1 MKASSEREWVLILN
15 VKFYIISYIFLIVF
29 VRILPPV
36 LRKKSGRNLQQ
47 SATEHIKQNALQK
60 GRGIMKNQ
68 NQVKVFVS
76 VFLALLSIQGTAMT
90 GAAAMESVPLAT
102 EQTEQV
108 EEAVTETM
116 PEESAPSDFLSISS
130 NDAIPDIIQGTPI
143 AINGVVKSDFSKI
156 TVLTVGVYNAAG
168 EQVIG
173 KTLSPN
179 QVEYDLQNLND
190 ALPFENLQAGTYQY
204 RVTASNATNQNYTVI
219 NQSFVVS
226 SDPTVQVGAT
236 EDAITIENGSKIPNI
251 TVGTSVSISGI
262 VRSASSNITTITV
275 GVYDSKHKMVTGK
288 NAYPTASVFNVK
300 KLDDFVDFSELPVG
314 TYTYE
319 ITVTNGTHANYTV
332 VNQKFIVSSSSTATD
347 DSIKITNSATIPNI
361 TVGKAVSIRG
371 TVTSAKSNITKITV
385 GVFDANNTLITG
397 NSASPNAKTY
407 NVANMDAAVKFGN
420 LKAGTYYYKVL
431 VTNAAHKDYEAV
443 NQKFTVSE
451 SGSSTTTD
459 QIKMTNGVTIPN
471 ITAGKSVS
479 IRGTV
484 TSATSNITK
493 LIVGIYREDG
503 TSVTGRTVVPNAK
516 SYDVSKIDP
525 YVKFGG
531 LSAGTYYYKV
541 LVTNAT
547 HTNYAVVNQKF
558 TVSGGSTTTTDTLSM
573 TGGVTIPNI
582 KVGNVVSIR
591 GTVTSASSNLKSV
604 TVGVYDSNNKLVTG
618 KTVAPNAKTYNVR
631 NLDAYVSFGNLKAGT
646 YYYKVIASNAANT
659 NVAVVNQKFTVS
671 DGSSTTTDKLSITGG
686 VTIPNI
692 KVGNVVSIR
701 GTVTSAS
708 SNLKSVTVG
717 VYDSNN
723 KLVTGKTATPNAKT
737 YNIRNLDAYVSFGD
751 LKAGT
756 YYYKVIASNA
766 ANTNVAIVNQ
776 KFTVSDG
783 SSTTT
788 DKLSITGGVTIPN
801 IKVGNVVSIRGTVTS
816 ASSNLKS
823 VTVGVYDSSNK
834 LVTGKTV
841 APNAKTYNV
850 RNLDAYVSFGDLKA
864 GTYYYKVIT
873 SNAANTNVAVV
884 NQKFTVSD
892 GSSTTTDTLSI
903 TGGVTIPNIKIGN
916 VVSIRGTVT
925 SASSNL
931 KSVTVGVYD
940 SNNKLVTGKTV
951 APNAK
956 TYNVRNLDAYVS
968 FGDLKAGTYY
978 YKVIASN
985 AANTNVA
992 VVNQKF
998 TVSDGSSTTTTDTL
1012 SITGGVTIPNIKVG
1026 NVVSIRGT
1034 VTSTSSNLKSVTV
1047 GVYDSNNKLVTGKT
1061 ATPNAKTYNIRNL
1074 DAYVDFGSL
1083 KAGTYYYKV
1092 FATNATTTNFP
1103 VVEQKFTVSANGGT
1117 TSNTDTL
1124 SITGGTTVPN
1134 IKVGNTVV
1142 VQGTIQSKTSNIT
1155 SLTVGV
1161 FDQNQK
1167 LVTGKTVHP
1176 NVRTYNVHNL
1186 DYYVNFGDLKAGT
1199 YYYKVIATNGAYTNQ
1214 AVVNQKFTVSDGSST
1229 TTDKLSMTGGV
1240 TIPNIKVGNVVSIR
1254 GTVTSAS
1261 SNLKSVTV
1269 GVYDSNNNLVTGKT
1283 VAPNA
1288 KTYNVRNLDAYV
1300 SFGDLQAGTYYYR
1313 VFATNAANTNVAVVN
1328 QKFTVSDGSSTTTDK
1343 LSMTGGVTIPNIK
1356 VGNVVS
1362 IRGTVTSASSNLKSV
1377 TAGVYDS
1384 NNKLVTGKTATPN
1397 AKTYNVSNL
1406 DAYVDFGSLKAG
1418 TYYYRVFATNATTT
1432 NFPVVEQKFTVSANG
1447 STTASDTLSISGGT
1461 SVPNITEGTSVV
1473 VKGTVSSASSNITSV
1488 TVGVYSAS
1496 GNLITG
1502 KTVKPNAKS
1511 YDLRKL
1517 DAYVNFNLL
1526 TPGSYLYRVTV
1537 SNGTKTQ
1544 QLVNQAFQVKAKSGS
1559 AQNKDKLTLSGGT
1572 TIPNIK
1578 VGKAVSIRGTVKSAT
1593 SNITSLTVGVFSS
1606 SGNLVTG
1613 KTVRPNAKSYDIH
1626 QVDAYV
1632 NFNLLSPD
1640 TYYYSVIATNGSY
1653 QNQIVSYQKFTVT
1666 K

>member
-1 MKASSEREWVLILN
+1 MKVSLEREWVLVLN
-15 VKFYIISYIFLIVF
+15 VKFYIISYIFLIIF
-29 VRILPPV
+29 ENILQPV

-47 SATEHIKQNALQK
+47 SATEHIEQNALQK

-68 NQVKVFVS
+68 NQIKVFVS

-90 GAAAMESVPLAT
+90 GAAAMVSTPDPT
-102 EQTEQV
+102 EQTK
-108 EEAVTETM
+108 EAVTEVL
-116 PEESAPSDFLSISS
+116 PEEYAPADFLSISG
-130 NDAIPDIIQGTPI
+130 NDAIPNIIQGTPL
-143 AINGVVKSDFSKI
+143 AINGTVKSDFSKI

-179 QVEYDLQNLND
+179 QVEFNLQSLND
-190 ALPFENLQAGTYQY
+190 DLPFETLQAGTYHY
-204 RVTASNATNQNYTVI
+204 RVTASNATHQDFTVI

-275 GVYDSKHKMVTGK
+275 GVYDSNHKMVTGK

-319 ITVTNGTHANYTV
+319 ITVTNGTHTNYTV
-332 VNQKFIVSSSSTATD
+332 VNQKFTVSSSSTATD
-347 DSIKITNSATIPNI
+347 DSIKITNNATIPNI
-361 TVGKAVSIRG
+361 MVGKAVSIRG

-385 GVFDANNTLITG
+385 GVFDANNTLVTG

-443 NQKFTVSE
+443 NQKFIVSE

-558 TVSGGSTTTTDTLSM
+558 TVSDDST
-573 TGGVTIPNI
+573 
-582 KVGNVVSIR
+582 
-591 GTVTSASSNLKSV
+591 
-604 TVGVYDSNNKLVTG
+604 
-618 KTVAPNAKTYNVR
+618 
-631 NLDAYVSFGNLKAGT
+631 
-646 YYYKVIASNAANT
+646 
-659 NVAVVNQKFTVS
+659 
-671 DGSSTTTDKLSITGG
+671 TTTDKLSITGG

-692 KVGNVVSIR
+692 KV
-701 GTVTSAS
+701 
-708 SNLKSVTVG
+708 
-717 VYDSNN
+717 
-723 KLVTGKTATPNAKT
+723 
-737 YNIRNLDAYVSFGD
+737 
-751 LKAGT
+751 
-756 YYYKVIASNA
+756 
-766 ANTNVAIVNQ
+766 
-776 KFTVSDG
+776 
-783 SSTTT
+783 
-788 DKLSITGGVTIPN
+788 
-801 IKVGNVVSIRGTVTS
+801 
-816 ASSNLKS
+816 
-823 VTVGVYDSSNK
+823 
-834 LVTGKTV
+834 
-841 APNAKTYNV
+841 
-850 RNLDAYVSFGDLKA
+850 
-864 GTYYYKVIT
+864 
-873 SNAANTNVAVV
+873 
-884 NQKFTVSD
+884 
-892 GSSTTTDTLSI
+892 
-903 TGGVTIPNIKIGN
+903 GN

-998 TVSDGSSTTTTDTL
+998 TVSDGST
-1012 SITGGVTIPNIKVG
+1012 
-1026 NVVSIRGT
+1026 
-1034 VTSTSSNLKSVTV
+1034 
-1047 GVYDSNNKLVTGKT
+1047 
-1061 ATPNAKTYNIRNL
+1061 
-1074 DAYVDFGSL
+1074 
-1083 KAGTYYYKV
+1083 
-1092 FATNATTTNFP
+1092 
-1103 VVEQKFTVSANGGT
+1103 
-1117 TSNTDTL
+1117 
-1124 SITGGTTVPN
+1124 
-1134 IKVGNTVV
+1134 
-1142 VQGTIQSKTSNIT
+1142 
-1155 SLTVGV
+1155 
-1161 FDQNQK
+1161 
-1167 LVTGKTVHP
+1167 
-1176 NVRTYNVHNL
+1176 
-1186 DYYVNFGDLKAGT
+1186 
-1199 YYYKVIATNGAYTNQ
+1199 
-1214 AVVNQKFTVSDGSST
+1214 T

-1269 GVYDSNNNLVTGKT
+1269 GVYDSNNKLVTGKT

-1300 SFGDLQAGTYYYR
+1300 SFGD
-1313 VFATNAANTNVAVVN
+1313 
-1328 QKFTVSDGSSTTTDK
+1328 
-1343 LSMTGGVTIPNIK
+1343 
-1356 VGNVVS
+1356 
-1362 IRGTVTSASSNLKSV
+1362 
-1377 TAGVYDS
+1377 
-1384 NNKLVTGKTATPN
+1384 
-1397 AKTYNVSNL
+1397 
-1406 DAYVDFGSLKAG
+1406 LKAG

-1432 NFPVVEQKFTVSANG
+1432 NFPVVEQKFTVSSNE

-1502 KTVKPNAKS
+1502 KTAKPNAKS

-1544 QLVNQAFQVKAKSGS
+1544 QLVNQAFQVKAKGGS
-1559 AQNKDKLTLSGGT
+1559 SQSQDRLTLSGGR

-1593 SNITSLTVGVFSS
+1593 SNITSLTVGVFTA
-1606 SGNLVTG
+1606 SGNFVTG
-1613 KTVRPNAKSYDIH
+1613 KTVKPNAKSYD
-1626 QVDAYV
+1626 VSRLDNYV
-1632 NFNLLSPD
+1632 NFNILSAD
-1640 TYYYSVIATNGSY
+1640 TYYYGIIATNGSY
-1653 QNQIVSYQKFTVT
+1653 QNQIISYQKFKVT
-1666 K
+1666 E

>member
-1 MKASSEREWVLILN
+1 MKVSSEREWVLVLN
-15 VKFYIISYIFLIVF
+15 VKFYIISYIFLIIF
-29 VRILPPV
+29 ENILPPV

-47 SATEHIKQNALQK
+47 SATEHIEQNALQK

-68 NQVKVFVS
+68 NQIKVFVS

-90 GAAAMESVPLAT
+90 GAAAMVSTPDPT
-102 EQTEQV
+102 EQTK
-108 EEAVTETM
+108 EAVTEVL
-116 PEESAPSDFLSISS
+116 PEEYAPADFLSISG
-130 NDAIPDIIQGTPI
+130 NDAIPNIIQGTPL
-143 AINGVVKSDFSKI
+143 AINGTVKSDFSKI

-179 QVEYDLQNLND
+179 QVEFNLQSLND
-190 ALPFENLQAGTYQY
+190 DLPFETLQAGTYHY
-204 RVTASNATNQNYTVI
+204 RVTASNATHQDFTVI

-275 GVYDSKHKMVTGK
+275 GVYDSNHKMVTGK

-319 ITVTNGTHANYTV
+319 ITVTNGTHTNYTV
-332 VNQKFIVSSSSTATD
+332 VNQKFTVSSSSTATD
-347 DSIKITNSATIPNI
+347 DSIKITNNATIPNI
-361 TVGKAVSIRG
+361 MVGKAVSIRG

-385 GVFDANNTLITG
+385 GVFDANNTLVTG

-443 NQKFTVSE
+443 NQKFIVSE

-558 TVSGGSTTTTDTLSM
+558 TVSDDST
-573 TGGVTIPNI
+573 
-582 KVGNVVSIR
+582 
-591 GTVTSASSNLKSV
+591 
-604 TVGVYDSNNKLVTG
+604 
-618 KTVAPNAKTYNVR
+618 
-631 NLDAYVSFGNLKAGT
+631 
-646 YYYKVIASNAANT
+646 
-659 NVAVVNQKFTVS
+659 
-671 DGSSTTTDKLSITGG
+671 TTTDKLSITGG

-737 YNIRNLDAYVSFGD
+737 YN
-751 LKAGT
+751 
-756 YYYKVIASNA
+756 
-766 ANTNVAIVNQ
+766 
-776 KFTVSDG
+776 
-783 SSTTT
+783 
-788 DKLSITGGVTIPN
+788 
-801 IKVGNVVSIRGTVTS
+801 
-816 ASSNLKS
+816 
-823 VTVGVYDSSNK
+823 
-834 LVTGKTV
+834 
-841 APNAKTYNV
+841 
-850 RNLDAYVSFGDLKA
+850 
-864 GTYYYKVIT
+864 
-873 SNAANTNVAVV
+873 
-884 NQKFTVSD
+884 
-892 GSSTTTDTLSI
+892 
-903 TGGVTIPNIKIGN
+903 
-916 VVSIRGTVT
+916 
-925 SASSNL
+925 
-931 KSVTVGVYD
+931 
-940 SNNKLVTGKTV
+940 
-951 APNAK
+951 
-956 TYNVRNLDAYVS
+956 VRNLDAYVS

-998 TVSDGSSTTTTDTL
+998 TVSDGSTTT
-1012 SITGGVTIPNIKVG
+1012 
-1026 NVVSIRGT
+1026 
-1034 VTSTSSNLKSVTV
+1034 
-1047 GVYDSNNKLVTGKT
+1047 
-1061 ATPNAKTYNIRNL
+1061 A
-1074 DAYVDFGSL
+1074 
-1083 KAGTYYYKV
+1083 
-1092 FATNATTTNFP
+1092 
-1103 VVEQKFTVSANGGT
+1103 
-1117 TSNTDTL
+1117 
-1124 SITGGTTVPN
+1124 
-1134 IKVGNTVV
+1134 
-1142 VQGTIQSKTSNIT
+1142 
-1155 SLTVGV
+1155 
-1161 FDQNQK
+1161 
-1167 LVTGKTVHP
+1167 
-1176 NVRTYNVHNL
+1176 
-1186 DYYVNFGDLKAGT
+1186 
-1199 YYYKVIATNGAYTNQ
+1199 
-1214 AVVNQKFTVSDGSST
+1214 
-1229 TTDKLSMTGGV
+1229 DKLSITGGV

-1269 GVYDSNNNLVTGKT
+1269 GVYDSNNKLVTGKT
-1283 VAPNA
+1283 ATPNA

-1300 SFGDLQAGTYYYR
+1300 SFGD
-1313 VFATNAANTNVAVVN
+1313 
-1328 QKFTVSDGSSTTTDK
+1328 
-1343 LSMTGGVTIPNIK
+1343 
-1356 VGNVVS
+1356 
-1362 IRGTVTSASSNLKSV
+1362 
-1377 TAGVYDS
+1377 
-1384 NNKLVTGKTATPN
+1384 
-1397 AKTYNVSNL
+1397 
-1406 DAYVDFGSLKAG
+1406 LKAG

-1502 KTVKPNAKS
+1502 KTAKPNAKS

-1559 AQNKDKLTLSGGT
+1559 AQSKDKLTLSGGT

-1578 VGKAVSIRGTVKSAT
+1578 VGKAVSIRGTVKSGT
-1593 SNITSLTVGVFSS
+1593 SNITSLTVGVFTS

-1640 TYYYSVIATNGSY
+1640 TYYYGVIATNGSY
-1653 QNQIVSYQKFTVT
+1653 QNQIVSYQKFKVT
-1666 K
+1666 E

>member
-1 MKASSEREWVLILN
+1 
-15 VKFYIISYIFLIVF
+15 
-29 VRILPPV
+29 
-36 LRKKSGRNLQQ
+36 
-47 SATEHIKQNALQK
+47 
-60 GRGIMKNQ
+60 MKNQ
-68 NQVKVFVS
+68 NQIKVFVS

-90 GAAAMESVPLAT
+90 GAAAMVSTPDPT
-102 EQTEQV
+102 EQTK
-108 EEAVTETM
+108 EAVTEVL
-116 PEESAPSDFLSISS
+116 PEEYAPADFLSISG
-130 NDAIPDIIQGTPI
+130 NDAIPNIIQGTPL
-143 AINGVVKSDFSKI
+143 AINGTVKSDFSKI
-156 TVLTVGVYNAAG
+156 TVLTAGVYDATG
-168 EQVIG
+168 KQVLG

-179 QVEYDLQNLND
+179 QVEFNLQSLND
-190 ALPFENLQAGTYQY
+190 DLPFETLQAGTYHY
-204 RVTASNATNQNYTVI
+204 RVTASNATHQDFTVI

-275 GVYDSKHKMVTGK
+275 GVYDSNHKMVTGK

-319 ITVTNGTHANYTV
+319 ITVTNGTHTNYTV
-332 VNQKFIVSSSSTATD
+332 VNQKFTVSSSSTATD
-347 DSIKITNSATIPNI
+347 DSIKITNNATIPNI
-361 TVGKAVSIRG
+361 MVGKAVSIRG

-385 GVFDANNTLITG
+385 GVFDANNTLVTG

-443 NQKFTVSE
+443 NQKFIVSE

-558 TVSGGSTTTTDTLSM
+558 TVSDGST
-573 TGGVTIPNI
+573 
-582 KVGNVVSIR
+582 
-591 GTVTSASSNLKSV
+591 
-604 TVGVYDSNNKLVTG
+604 
-618 KTVAPNAKTYNVR
+618 
-631 NLDAYVSFGNLKAGT
+631 
-646 YYYKVIASNAANT
+646 
-659 NVAVVNQKFTVS
+659 
-671 DGSSTTTDKLSITGG
+671 TTTDKLSITGG

-692 KVGNVVSIR
+692 KV
-701 GTVTSAS
+701 
-708 SNLKSVTVG
+708 
-717 VYDSNN
+717 
-723 KLVTGKTATPNAKT
+723 
-737 YNIRNLDAYVSFGD
+737 
-751 LKAGT
+751 
-756 YYYKVIASNA
+756 
-766 ANTNVAIVNQ
+766 
-776 KFTVSDG
+776 
-783 SSTTT
+783 
-788 DKLSITGGVTIPN
+788 
-801 IKVGNVVSIRGTVTS
+801 
-816 ASSNLKS
+816 
-823 VTVGVYDSSNK
+823 
-834 LVTGKTV
+834 
-841 APNAKTYNV
+841 
-850 RNLDAYVSFGDLKA
+850 
-864 GTYYYKVIT
+864 
-873 SNAANTNVAVV
+873 
-884 NQKFTVSD
+884 
-892 GSSTTTDTLSI
+892 
-903 TGGVTIPNIKIGN
+903 GN

-998 TVSDGSSTTTTDTL
+998 TVSDGST
-1012 SITGGVTIPNIKVG
+1012 
-1026 NVVSIRGT
+1026 
-1034 VTSTSSNLKSVTV
+1034 
-1047 GVYDSNNKLVTGKT
+1047 
-1061 ATPNAKTYNIRNL
+1061 
-1074 DAYVDFGSL
+1074 
-1083 KAGTYYYKV
+1083 
-1092 FATNATTTNFP
+1092 
-1103 VVEQKFTVSANGGT
+1103 
-1117 TSNTDTL
+1117 
-1124 SITGGTTVPN
+1124 
-1134 IKVGNTVV
+1134 
-1142 VQGTIQSKTSNIT
+1142 
-1155 SLTVGV
+1155 
-1161 FDQNQK
+1161 
-1167 LVTGKTVHP
+1167 
-1176 NVRTYNVHNL
+1176 
-1186 DYYVNFGDLKAGT
+1186 
-1199 YYYKVIATNGAYTNQ
+1199 
-1214 AVVNQKFTVSDGSST
+1214 T
-1229 TTDKLSMTGGV
+1229 TTDKLSITGGV

-1269 GVYDSNNNLVTGKT
+1269 GVYDSNNKLVTGKT
-1283 VAPNA
+1283 ATPNA

-1300 SFGDLQAGTYYYR
+1300 SFGD
-1313 VFATNAANTNVAVVN
+1313 
-1328 QKFTVSDGSSTTTDK
+1328 
-1343 LSMTGGVTIPNIK
+1343 
-1356 VGNVVS
+1356 
-1362 IRGTVTSASSNLKSV
+1362 
-1377 TAGVYDS
+1377 
-1384 NNKLVTGKTATPN
+1384 
-1397 AKTYNVSNL
+1397 
-1406 DAYVDFGSLKAG
+1406 LKAG

-1502 KTVKPNAKS
+1502 KTAKPNAKS

-1559 AQNKDKLTLSGGT
+1559 AQSKDKLTLSGGT

-1578 VGKAVSIRGTVKSAT
+1578 VGKAVSIRGTVKSGT
-1593 SNITSLTVGVFSS
+1593 SNITSLTVGVFTS

-1640 TYYYSVIATNGSY
+1640 TYYYGVVATNSSY

>member
-1 MKASSEREWVLILN
+1 
-15 VKFYIISYIFLIVF
+15 
-29 VRILPPV
+29 
-36 LRKKSGRNLQQ
+36 
-47 SATEHIKQNALQK
+47 
-60 GRGIMKNQ
+60 MKNQ
-68 NQVKVFVS
+68 NQIKVFVS

-90 GAAAMESVPLAT
+90 GAAAMVSTPDPT
-102 EQTEQV
+102 EQTK
-108 EEAVTETM
+108 EAVTEVL
-116 PEESAPSDFLSISS
+116 PEEYASADFLSISG
-130 NDAIPDIIQGTPI
+130 NDAIPNIIQGTPL
-143 AINGVVKSDFSKI
+143 AINGTVKSDFSKI

-204 RVTASNATNQNYTVI
+204 RVTASNATNQNYIVI
-219 NQSFVVS
+219 NQSFVIS
-226 SDPTVQVGAT
+226 SDPTVQVEAT

-275 GVYDSKHKMVTGK
+275 GVYDSNHKMVTGK

-319 ITVTNGTHANYTV
+319 IIVTNGTHMNYTV
-332 VNQKFIVSSSSTATD
+332 VNQKFTVSSSSTATD
-347 DSIKITNSATIPNI
+347 DSIKITNNATIPNI
-361 TVGKAVSIRG
+361 MVGKAVSIRG

-385 GVFDANNTLITG
+385 GVFDANNTLVTG

-431 VTNAAHKDYEAV
+431 VTNAAHKNYEAV
-443 NQKFTVSE
+443 NQKFIVSE

-558 TVSGGSTTTTDTLSM
+558 TVSDGSTTTTDKLSM

-582 KVGNVVSIR
+582 KV
-591 GTVTSASSNLKSV
+591 
-604 TVGVYDSNNKLVTG
+604 
-618 KTVAPNAKTYNVR
+618 
-631 NLDAYVSFGNLKAGT
+631 
-646 YYYKVIASNAANT
+646 
-659 NVAVVNQKFTVS
+659 
-671 DGSSTTTDKLSITGG
+671 
-686 VTIPNI
+686 
-692 KVGNVVSIR
+692 
-701 GTVTSAS
+701 
-708 SNLKSVTVG
+708 
-717 VYDSNN
+717 
-723 KLVTGKTATPNAKT
+723 
-737 YNIRNLDAYVSFGD
+737 
-751 LKAGT
+751 
-756 YYYKVIASNA
+756 
-766 ANTNVAIVNQ
+766 
-776 KFTVSDG
+776 
-783 SSTTT
+783 
-788 DKLSITGGVTIPN
+788 
-801 IKVGNVVSIRGTVTS
+801 
-816 ASSNLKS
+816 
-823 VTVGVYDSSNK
+823 
-834 LVTGKTV
+834 
-841 APNAKTYNV
+841 
-850 RNLDAYVSFGDLKA
+850 
-864 GTYYYKVIT
+864 
-873 SNAANTNVAVV
+873 
-884 NQKFTVSD
+884 
-892 GSSTTTDTLSI
+892 
-903 TGGVTIPNIKIGN
+903 GN

-998 TVSDGSSTTTTDTL
+998 TVSDGST
-1012 SITGGVTIPNIKVG
+1012 
-1026 NVVSIRGT
+1026 
-1034 VTSTSSNLKSVTV
+1034 
-1047 GVYDSNNKLVTGKT
+1047 
-1061 ATPNAKTYNIRNL
+1061 
-1074 DAYVDFGSL
+1074 
-1083 KAGTYYYKV
+1083 
-1092 FATNATTTNFP
+1092 
-1103 VVEQKFTVSANGGT
+1103 
-1117 TSNTDTL
+1117 
-1124 SITGGTTVPN
+1124 
-1134 IKVGNTVV
+1134 
-1142 VQGTIQSKTSNIT
+1142 
-1155 SLTVGV
+1155 
-1161 FDQNQK
+1161 
-1167 LVTGKTVHP
+1167 
-1176 NVRTYNVHNL
+1176 
-1186 DYYVNFGDLKAGT
+1186 
-1199 YYYKVIATNGAYTNQ
+1199 
-1214 AVVNQKFTVSDGSST
+1214 T

-1269 GVYDSNNNLVTGKT
+1269 GVYDSNNKLVTGKT
-1283 VAPNA
+1283 ATPNA

-1300 SFGDLQAGTYYYR
+1300 SFGD
-1313 VFATNAANTNVAVVN
+1313 
-1328 QKFTVSDGSSTTTDK
+1328 
-1343 LSMTGGVTIPNIK
+1343 
-1356 VGNVVS
+1356 
-1362 IRGTVTSASSNLKSV
+1362 
-1377 TAGVYDS
+1377 
-1384 NNKLVTGKTATPN
+1384 
-1397 AKTYNVSNL
+1397 
-1406 DAYVDFGSLKAG
+1406 LKAG

-1447 STTASDTLSISGGT
+1447 SATASDTLSISGGT

-1502 KTVKPNAKS
+1502 KTAKPNAKS

-1559 AQNKDKLTLSGGT
+1559 AQSKDKLTLSGGT

-1578 VGKAVSIRGTVKSAT
+1578 VGKAVSIRGTVKSGT
-1593 SNITSLTVGVFSS
+1593 SNITSLTVGVFTS

-1640 TYYYSVIATNGSY
+1640 TYYYGVVATNSSY

>member
-1 MKASSEREWVLILN
+1 
-15 VKFYIISYIFLIVF
+15 
-29 VRILPPV
+29 
-36 LRKKSGRNLQQ
+36 
-47 SATEHIKQNALQK
+47 
-60 GRGIMKNQ
+60 MKNQ

-102 EQTEQV
+102 EQTEQM

-116 PEESAPSDFLSISS
+116 PEESLSSDALSISS

-143 AINGVVKSDFSKI
+143 AINGVVKSNFSKI

-204 RVTASNATNQNYTVI
+204 RVTASNATNQNYIVI

-275 GVYDSKHKMVTGK
+275 GVYDSNHKMVTGK

-319 ITVTNGTHANYTV
+319 ITVTNGTHTNYTV
-332 VNQKFIVSSSSTATD
+332 VNQKFTVSSSSTATD
-347 DSIKITNSATIPNI
+347 DSIKITNNATIPNI
-361 TVGKAVSIRG
+361 MVGKAVSIRG

-385 GVFDANNTLITG
+385 GVFDTNNTLVTG

-503 TSVTGRTVVPNAK
+503 TSITGRTVVPNAK

-558 TVSGGSTTTTDTLSM
+558 TVSDGSSTTTDKLSM

-582 KVGNVVSIR
+582 KV
-591 GTVTSASSNLKSV
+591 
-604 TVGVYDSNNKLVTG
+604 
-618 KTVAPNAKTYNVR
+618 
-631 NLDAYVSFGNLKAGT
+631 
-646 YYYKVIASNAANT
+646 
-659 NVAVVNQKFTVS
+659 
-671 DGSSTTTDKLSITGG
+671 
-686 VTIPNI
+686 
-692 KVGNVVSIR
+692 
-701 GTVTSAS
+701 
-708 SNLKSVTVG
+708 
-717 VYDSNN
+717 
-723 KLVTGKTATPNAKT
+723 
-737 YNIRNLDAYVSFGD
+737 
-751 LKAGT
+751 
-756 YYYKVIASNA
+756 
-766 ANTNVAIVNQ
+766 
-776 KFTVSDG
+776 
-783 SSTTT
+783 
-788 DKLSITGGVTIPN
+788 
-801 IKVGNVVSIRGTVTS
+801 
-816 ASSNLKS
+816 
-823 VTVGVYDSSNK
+823 
-834 LVTGKTV
+834 
-841 APNAKTYNV
+841 
-850 RNLDAYVSFGDLKA
+850 
-864 GTYYYKVIT
+864 
-873 SNAANTNVAVV
+873 
-884 NQKFTVSD
+884 
-892 GSSTTTDTLSI
+892 
-903 TGGVTIPNIKIGN
+903 GN

-998 TVSDGSSTTTTDTL
+998 TVSDGST
-1012 SITGGVTIPNIKVG
+1012 
-1026 NVVSIRGT
+1026 
-1034 VTSTSSNLKSVTV
+1034 
-1047 GVYDSNNKLVTGKT
+1047 
-1061 ATPNAKTYNIRNL
+1061 
-1074 DAYVDFGSL
+1074 
-1083 KAGTYYYKV
+1083 
-1092 FATNATTTNFP
+1092 
-1103 VVEQKFTVSANGGT
+1103 
-1117 TSNTDTL
+1117 
-1124 SITGGTTVPN
+1124 
-1134 IKVGNTVV
+1134 
-1142 VQGTIQSKTSNIT
+1142 
-1155 SLTVGV
+1155 
-1161 FDQNQK
+1161 
-1167 LVTGKTVHP
+1167 
-1176 NVRTYNVHNL
+1176 
-1186 DYYVNFGDLKAGT
+1186 
-1199 YYYKVIATNGAYTNQ
+1199 
-1214 AVVNQKFTVSDGSST
+1214 T

-1269 GVYDSNNNLVTGKT
+1269 GVYDSNNKLVTGKT
-1283 VAPNA
+1283 ATPNA

-1300 SFGDLQAGTYYYR
+1300 SFGD
-1313 VFATNAANTNVAVVN
+1313 
-1328 QKFTVSDGSSTTTDK
+1328 
-1343 LSMTGGVTIPNIK
+1343 
-1356 VGNVVS
+1356 
-1362 IRGTVTSASSNLKSV
+1362 
-1377 TAGVYDS
+1377 
-1384 NNKLVTGKTATPN
+1384 
-1397 AKTYNVSNL
+1397 
-1406 DAYVDFGSLKAG
+1406 LKAG

-1502 KTVKPNAKS
+1502 KTAKPNAKS

-1559 AQNKDKLTLSGGT
+1559 AQSKDKLTLSGGA

-1578 VGKAVSIRGTVKSAT
+1578 VGKAVSIRGTVKSGT

-1640 TYYYSVIATNGSY
+1640 TYYYGVIATNSSY

>member
-1 MKASSEREWVLILN
+1 
-15 VKFYIISYIFLIVF
+15 
-29 VRILPPV
+29 
-36 LRKKSGRNLQQ
+36 
-47 SATEHIKQNALQK
+47 
-60 GRGIMKNQ
+60 MKNQ
-68 NQVKVFVS
+68 NQIKVFVS

-90 GAAAMESVPLAT
+90 GAAAMVSTPDPT
-102 EQTEQV
+102 EQTK
-108 EEAVTETM
+108 EAVTEVL
-116 PEESAPSDFLSISS
+116 PEEYAPADFLSISG
-130 NDAIPDIIQGTPI
+130 NDAIPNIIQGTPL
-143 AINGVVKSDFSKI
+143 AINGTVKSDFSKI

-204 RVTASNATNQNYTVI
+204 RVTASNATNQNYIVI
-219 NQSFVVS
+219 NQSFVIS
-226 SDPTVQVGAT
+226 SDPTVQVEAT
-236 EDAITIENGSKIPNI
+236 EDAIAIENGSKIPNI

-275 GVYDSKHKMVTGK
+275 GVYDSNHKMVTGK

-319 ITVTNGTHANYTV
+319 IIVTNGTHMNYTV
-332 VNQKFIVSSSSTATD
+332 VNQKFTVSSSSTATD
-347 DSIKITNSATIPNI
+347 DSIKITNNATIPNI
-361 TVGKAVSIRG
+361 MVGKAVSIRG

-385 GVFDANNTLITG
+385 GVFDANNTLVTG

-443 NQKFTVSE
+443 NQKFIVSE

-503 TSVTGRTVVPNAK
+503 TSVTGRTIVPNAK

-558 TVSGGSTTTTDTLSM
+558 TVSDGSTTTTDKLSI

-618 KTVAPNAKTYNVR
+618 RTVAPNAKTYNVR
-631 NLDAYVSFGNLKAGT
+631 NLDAYVSFGDLKAGT

-671 DGSSTTTDKLSITGG
+671 DGSTTTTDKLSMTGG

-737 YNIRNLDAYVSFGD
+737 YN
-751 LKAGT
+751 
-756 YYYKVIASNA
+756 
-766 ANTNVAIVNQ
+766 
-776 KFTVSDG
+776 
-783 SSTTT
+783 
-788 DKLSITGGVTIPN
+788 
-801 IKVGNVVSIRGTVTS
+801 
-816 ASSNLKS
+816 
-823 VTVGVYDSSNK
+823 
-834 LVTGKTV
+834 
-841 APNAKTYNV
+841 V
-850 RNLDAYVSFGDLKA
+850 RNLDAYVSFGD
-864 GTYYYKVIT
+864 
-873 SNAANTNVAVV
+873 
-884 NQKFTVSD
+884 
-892 GSSTTTDTLSI
+892 
-903 TGGVTIPNIKIGN
+903 
-916 VVSIRGTVT
+916 
-925 SASSNL
+925 
-931 KSVTVGVYD
+931 
-940 SNNKLVTGKTV
+940 
-951 APNAK
+951 
-956 TYNVRNLDAYVS
+956 
-968 FGDLKAGTYY
+968 
-978 YKVIASN
+978 
-985 AANTNVA
+985 
-992 VVNQKF
+992 
-998 TVSDGSSTTTTDTL
+998 
-1012 SITGGVTIPNIKVG
+1012 
-1026 NVVSIRGT
+1026 
-1034 VTSTSSNLKSVTV
+1034 
-1047 GVYDSNNKLVTGKT
+1047 
-1061 ATPNAKTYNIRNL
+1061 
-1074 DAYVDFGSL
+1074 
-1083 KAGTYYYKV
+1083 
-1092 FATNATTTNFP
+1092 
-1103 VVEQKFTVSANGGT
+1103 
-1117 TSNTDTL
+1117 
-1124 SITGGTTVPN
+1124 
-1134 IKVGNTVV
+1134 
-1142 VQGTIQSKTSNIT
+1142 
-1155 SLTVGV
+1155 
-1161 FDQNQK
+1161 
-1167 LVTGKTVHP
+1167 
-1176 NVRTYNVHNL
+1176 
-1186 DYYVNFGDLKAGT
+1186 
-1199 YYYKVIATNGAYTNQ
+1199 
-1214 AVVNQKFTVSDGSST
+1214 
-1229 TTDKLSMTGGV
+1229 
-1240 TIPNIKVGNVVSIR
+1240 
-1254 GTVTSAS
+1254 
-1261 SNLKSVTV
+1261 
-1269 GVYDSNNNLVTGKT
+1269 
-1283 VAPNA
+1283 
-1288 KTYNVRNLDAYV
+1288 
-1300 SFGDLQAGTYYYR
+1300 
-1313 VFATNAANTNVAVVN
+1313 
-1328 QKFTVSDGSSTTTDK
+1328 
-1343 LSMTGGVTIPNIK
+1343 
-1356 VGNVVS
+1356 
-1362 IRGTVTSASSNLKSV
+1362 
-1377 TAGVYDS
+1377 
-1384 NNKLVTGKTATPN
+1384 
-1397 AKTYNVSNL
+1397 
-1406 DAYVDFGSLKAG
+1406 LKAG

-1502 KTVKPNAKS
+1502 KTAKPNAKS

-1559 AQNKDKLTLSGGT
+1559 AQSKDKLTLSGGT

-1593 SNITSLTVGVFSS
+1593 SNITSLTVGVFTS

-1640 TYYYSVIATNGSY
+1640 TYYYGVVATNSSY

>member
-1 MKASSEREWVLILN
+1 
-15 VKFYIISYIFLIVF
+15 
-29 VRILPPV
+29 
-36 LRKKSGRNLQQ
+36 
-47 SATEHIKQNALQK
+47 
-60 GRGIMKNQ
+60 MKNQ
-68 NQVKVFVS
+68 NQIKVFVS

-90 GAAAMESVPLAT
+90 GAAAMVSTPDPT
-102 EQTEQV
+102 EQTK
-108 EEAVTETM
+108 EAVTEVL
-116 PEESAPSDFLSISS
+116 PEEYASADFLSISG
-130 NDAIPDIIQGTPI
+130 NDAIPNIIQGTPL
-143 AINGVVKSDFSKI
+143 AINGTVKSDFSKI

-204 RVTASNATNQNYTVI
+204 RVTASNATNQNYIVI
-219 NQSFVVS
+219 NQSFVIS
-226 SDPTVQVGAT
+226 SDPTVQVEAT

-275 GVYDSKHKMVTGK
+275 GVYDSNHKMVTGK

-319 ITVTNGTHANYTV
+319 ITVTNGTHTNYTV
-332 VNQKFIVSSSSTATD
+332 VNQKFTVSSSSTATD
-347 DSIKITNSATIPNI
+347 DSIKITNNATIPNI
-361 TVGKAVSIRG
+361 MVGKAVSIRG

-385 GVFDANNTLITG
+385 GVFDANNTLVTG

-443 NQKFTVSE
+443 NQKFIVSE

-503 TSVTGRTVVPNAK
+503 TSVTGRTIVPNAK

-558 TVSGGSTTTTDTLSM
+558 TVSDGSTTTTDKLSM

-582 KVGNVVSIR
+582 KV
-591 GTVTSASSNLKSV
+591 
-604 TVGVYDSNNKLVTG
+604 
-618 KTVAPNAKTYNVR
+618 
-631 NLDAYVSFGNLKAGT
+631 
-646 YYYKVIASNAANT
+646 
-659 NVAVVNQKFTVS
+659 
-671 DGSSTTTDKLSITGG
+671 
-686 VTIPNI
+686 
-692 KVGNVVSIR
+692 
-701 GTVTSAS
+701 
-708 SNLKSVTVG
+708 
-717 VYDSNN
+717 
-723 KLVTGKTATPNAKT
+723 
-737 YNIRNLDAYVSFGD
+737 
-751 LKAGT
+751 
-756 YYYKVIASNA
+756 
-766 ANTNVAIVNQ
+766 
-776 KFTVSDG
+776 
-783 SSTTT
+783 
-788 DKLSITGGVTIPN
+788 
-801 IKVGNVVSIRGTVTS
+801 
-816 ASSNLKS
+816 
-823 VTVGVYDSSNK
+823 
-834 LVTGKTV
+834 
-841 APNAKTYNV
+841 
-850 RNLDAYVSFGDLKA
+850 
-864 GTYYYKVIT
+864 
-873 SNAANTNVAVV
+873 
-884 NQKFTVSD
+884 
-892 GSSTTTDTLSI
+892 
-903 TGGVTIPNIKIGN
+903 GN

-998 TVSDGSSTTTTDTL
+998 TVSDGST
-1012 SITGGVTIPNIKVG
+1012 
-1026 NVVSIRGT
+1026 
-1034 VTSTSSNLKSVTV
+1034 
-1047 GVYDSNNKLVTGKT
+1047 
-1061 ATPNAKTYNIRNL
+1061 
-1074 DAYVDFGSL
+1074 
-1083 KAGTYYYKV
+1083 
-1092 FATNATTTNFP
+1092 
-1103 VVEQKFTVSANGGT
+1103 
-1117 TSNTDTL
+1117 
-1124 SITGGTTVPN
+1124 
-1134 IKVGNTVV
+1134 
-1142 VQGTIQSKTSNIT
+1142 
-1155 SLTVGV
+1155 
-1161 FDQNQK
+1161 
-1167 LVTGKTVHP
+1167 
-1176 NVRTYNVHNL
+1176 
-1186 DYYVNFGDLKAGT
+1186 
-1199 YYYKVIATNGAYTNQ
+1199 
-1214 AVVNQKFTVSDGSST
+1214 T

-1269 GVYDSNNNLVTGKT
+1269 GVYDSNNKLVTGKT
-1283 VAPNA
+1283 ATPNA

-1300 SFGDLQAGTYYYR
+1300 SFGD
-1313 VFATNAANTNVAVVN
+1313 
-1328 QKFTVSDGSSTTTDK
+1328 
-1343 LSMTGGVTIPNIK
+1343 
-1356 VGNVVS
+1356 
-1362 IRGTVTSASSNLKSV
+1362 
-1377 TAGVYDS
+1377 
-1384 NNKLVTGKTATPN
+1384 
-1397 AKTYNVSNL
+1397 
-1406 DAYVDFGSLKAG
+1406 LKAG

-1502 KTVKPNAKS
+1502 KTAKPNAKS

-1559 AQNKDKLTLSGGT
+1559 AQSKDKLTLSGGT

-1578 VGKAVSIRGTVKSAT
+1578 VGKAVSIRGTVKSGT
-1593 SNITSLTVGVFSS
+1593 SNITSLTVGVFTS

-1640 TYYYSVIATNGSY
+1640 TYYYGVVATNSSY

>member
-1 MKASSEREWVLILN
+1 
-15 VKFYIISYIFLIVF
+15 
-29 VRILPPV
+29 
-36 LRKKSGRNLQQ
+36 
-47 SATEHIKQNALQK
+47 
-60 GRGIMKNQ
+60 MKNQ
-68 NQVKVFVS
+68 NQIKVFVS

-90 GAAAMESVPLAT
+90 GAAAMVSTPDPT
-102 EQTEQV
+102 EQTK
-108 EEAVTETM
+108 EAVTEVL
-116 PEESAPSDFLSISS
+116 PEEYAPADFLSISG
-130 NDAIPDIIQGTPI
+130 NDAIPNIIQGTPL
-143 AINGVVKSDFSKI
+143 AINGTVKSDFSKI

-204 RVTASNATNQNYTVI
+204 RVTASNATNQNYIVI
-219 NQSFVVS
+219 NQSFVVF

-275 GVYDSKHKMVTGK
+275 GVYDSNHKMVTGK

-319 ITVTNGTHANYTV
+319 ITVTNGTHTNYTV
-332 VNQKFIVSSSSTATD
+332 VNQKFTVSSSSSTATD
-347 DSIKITNSATIPNI
+347 DSIKITNNATIPNI
-361 TVGKAVSIRG
+361 MVGKAVSIRG

-385 GVFDANNTLITG
+385 GVFDANNTLVTG

-443 NQKFTVSE
+443 NQKFIVSE

-558 TVSGGSTTTTDTLSM
+558 TVSDGST
-573 TGGVTIPNI
+573 
-582 KVGNVVSIR
+582 
-591 GTVTSASSNLKSV
+591 
-604 TVGVYDSNNKLVTG
+604 
-618 KTVAPNAKTYNVR
+618 
-631 NLDAYVSFGNLKAGT
+631 
-646 YYYKVIASNAANT
+646 
-659 NVAVVNQKFTVS
+659 
-671 DGSSTTTDKLSITGG
+671 TTTDKLSITGG

-692 KVGNVVSIR
+692 KV
-701 GTVTSAS
+701 
-708 SNLKSVTVG
+708 
-717 VYDSNN
+717 
-723 KLVTGKTATPNAKT
+723 
-737 YNIRNLDAYVSFGD
+737 
-751 LKAGT
+751 
-756 YYYKVIASNA
+756 
-766 ANTNVAIVNQ
+766 
-776 KFTVSDG
+776 
-783 SSTTT
+783 
-788 DKLSITGGVTIPN
+788 
-801 IKVGNVVSIRGTVTS
+801 
-816 ASSNLKS
+816 
-823 VTVGVYDSSNK
+823 
-834 LVTGKTV
+834 
-841 APNAKTYNV
+841 
-850 RNLDAYVSFGDLKA
+850 
-864 GTYYYKVIT
+864 
-873 SNAANTNVAVV
+873 
-884 NQKFTVSD
+884 
-892 GSSTTTDTLSI
+892 
-903 TGGVTIPNIKIGN
+903 GN

-998 TVSDGSSTTTTDTL
+998 TVSDGSTTTTDKLSITGGVTIPNIKVGNVVSIRGTVTSASSNLKSVTVGVYDSNNKLVTGKTVAPNAKTYNVRNLDAYVSFGDLKAGTYYYKVIASNAANTNVAVVNQKFTVSDGSTTTTDTL

-1034 VTSTSSNLKSVTV
+1034 VTSASSNLKSVTV

-1061 ATPNAKTYNIRNL
+1061 VAPHAKTYNVRNL

-1117 TSNTDTL
+1117 TSADTL

-1142 VQGTIQSKTSNIT
+1142 VQGTVQSKTSNIT

-1176 NVRTYNVHNL
+1176 NARTYNVHNL

-1214 AVVNQKFTVSDGSST
+1214 AVVNQKFTVSDGSTT
-1229 TTDKLSMTGGV
+1229 TTDKLSITGGV

-1269 GVYDSNNNLVTGKT
+1269 GVYDSNNKLVTGKT
-1283 VAPNA
+1283 ATPNA

-1300 SFGDLQAGTYYYR
+1300 SFGD
-1313 VFATNAANTNVAVVN
+1313 
-1328 QKFTVSDGSSTTTDK
+1328 
-1343 LSMTGGVTIPNIK
+1343 
-1356 VGNVVS
+1356 
-1362 IRGTVTSASSNLKSV
+1362 
-1377 TAGVYDS
+1377 
-1384 NNKLVTGKTATPN
+1384 
-1397 AKTYNVSNL
+1397 
-1406 DAYVDFGSLKAG
+1406 LKAG

-1502 KTVKPNAKS
+1502 KTAKPNAKS

-1559 AQNKDKLTLSGGT
+1559 AQSKDKLTLSGGT

-1578 VGKAVSIRGTVKSAT
+1578 VGKAVSIRGTVKSGT
-1593 SNITSLTVGVFSS
+1593 SNITSLTVGVFTS

-1640 TYYYSVIATNGSY
+1640 TYYYGVVATNSSY

>member
-1 MKASSEREWVLILN
+1 
-15 VKFYIISYIFLIVF
+15 
-29 VRILPPV
+29 
-36 LRKKSGRNLQQ
+36 
-47 SATEHIKQNALQK
+47 
-60 GRGIMKNQ
+60 MKNQ
-68 NQVKVFVS
+68 NQIKVFVS

-90 GAAAMESVPLAT
+90 GAAAMVSTPDPT
-102 EQTEQV
+102 EQTK
-108 EEAVTETM
+108 EAVTEVL
-116 PEESAPSDFLSISS
+116 PEEYAPADFLSISG
-130 NDAIPDIIQGTPI
+130 NDAIPNIIQGTPL
-143 AINGVVKSDFSKI
+143 AINGTVKSDFSKI

-204 RVTASNATNQNYTVI
+204 RVTASNATNQNYIVI

-275 GVYDSKHKMVTGK
+275 GVYDSNHKMVTGK

-319 ITVTNGTHANYTV
+319 ITVTNGTHTNYTV
-332 VNQKFIVSSSSTATD
+332 VNQKFTVSSSSSTATD
-347 DSIKITNSATIPNI
+347 DSIKITNNATIPNI
-361 TVGKAVSIRG
+361 MVGKAVSIRG

-385 GVFDANNTLITG
+385 GVFDANNTLVTG
-397 NSASPNAKTY
+397 NSASPNAKIY

-443 NQKFTVSE
+443 NQKFIVSE

-558 TVSGGSTTTTDTLSM
+558 TVSDGST
-573 TGGVTIPNI
+573 
-582 KVGNVVSIR
+582 
-591 GTVTSASSNLKSV
+591 
-604 TVGVYDSNNKLVTG
+604 
-618 KTVAPNAKTYNVR
+618 
-631 NLDAYVSFGNLKAGT
+631 
-646 YYYKVIASNAANT
+646 
-659 NVAVVNQKFTVS
+659 
-671 DGSSTTTDKLSITGG
+671 TTTDKLSITGG

-692 KVGNVVSIR
+692 KV
-701 GTVTSAS
+701 
-708 SNLKSVTVG
+708 
-717 VYDSNN
+717 
-723 KLVTGKTATPNAKT
+723 
-737 YNIRNLDAYVSFGD
+737 
-751 LKAGT
+751 
-756 YYYKVIASNA
+756 
-766 ANTNVAIVNQ
+766 
-776 KFTVSDG
+776 
-783 SSTTT
+783 
-788 DKLSITGGVTIPN
+788 
-801 IKVGNVVSIRGTVTS
+801 
-816 ASSNLKS
+816 
-823 VTVGVYDSSNK
+823 
-834 LVTGKTV
+834 
-841 APNAKTYNV
+841 
-850 RNLDAYVSFGDLKA
+850 
-864 GTYYYKVIT
+864 
-873 SNAANTNVAVV
+873 
-884 NQKFTVSD
+884 
-892 GSSTTTDTLSI
+892 
-903 TGGVTIPNIKIGN
+903 GN

-998 TVSDGSSTTTTDTL
+998 TVSDGSTTTTDKL

-1034 VTSTSSNLKSVTV
+1034 VTSASSNLKSVTV

-1061 ATPNAKTYNIRNL
+1061 VAPNAKTYNVRNLDAYVSFGDLKAGTYYYKVIASNAANTNVAVVNQKFTVSDGSTTTTDKLSITGGVTIPNIKVGNVVSIRGTVTSASSNLKSVTVGVYDSNNKLVTGKTVAPNAKTYNVRNLDAYVSFGDLKAGTYYYKVIASNAANTNVAVVNQKFTVSDGSTTTTDKLSITGGVTIPNIKVGNVVSIRGTVTSASSNLKSVTVGVYDSNNKLVTGKTVAPHAKTYNVRNL

-1117 TSNTDTL
+1117 TSADTL

-1142 VQGTIQSKTSNIT
+1142 VQGTVQSKTSNIT
-1155 SLTVGV
+1155 SLTIGV

-1176 NVRTYNVHNL
+1176 NARTYNVHNL

-1214 AVVNQKFTVSDGSST
+1214 AVVNQKFTVSDGSTT
-1229 TTDKLSMTGGV
+1229 TTDKLSITGGV

-1269 GVYDSNNNLVTGKT
+1269 GVYDSNNKLVTGKT
-1283 VAPNA
+1283 ATPNA

-1300 SFGDLQAGTYYYR
+1300 SFGD
-1313 VFATNAANTNVAVVN
+1313 
-1328 QKFTVSDGSSTTTDK
+1328 
-1343 LSMTGGVTIPNIK
+1343 
-1356 VGNVVS
+1356 
-1362 IRGTVTSASSNLKSV
+1362 
-1377 TAGVYDS
+1377 
-1384 NNKLVTGKTATPN
+1384 
-1397 AKTYNVSNL
+1397 
-1406 DAYVDFGSLKAG
+1406 LKAG

-1502 KTVKPNAKS
+1502 KTAKPNAKS

-1559 AQNKDKLTLSGGT
+1559 AQSKDKLTLSGGT

-1578 VGKAVSIRGTVKSAT
+1578 VGKAVSIRGTVKSGT
-1593 SNITSLTVGVFSS
+1593 SNITSLTVGVFTS

-1640 TYYYSVIATNGSY
+1640 TYYYGVVATNSSY

>member
-1 MKASSEREWVLILN
+1 MKVSSEREWVLVLN
-15 VKFYIISYIFLIVF
+15 VKFYIISYIFLIIF
-29 VRILPPV
+29 ENILPPV

-47 SATEHIKQNALQK
+47 SATEHIEQNALQK

-68 NQVKVFVS
+68 NQIKVFVS

-90 GAAAMESVPLAT
+90 GAAAMVSTPDPT
-102 EQTEQV
+102 EQTK
-108 EEAVTETM
+108 EAVTEVL
-116 PEESAPSDFLSISS
+116 PEEYAPADFLSISG
-130 NDAIPDIIQGTPI
+130 NDAIPNIIQGTPL
-143 AINGVVKSDFSKI
+143 AINGTVKSDFSKI

-204 RVTASNATNQNYTVI
+204 RVTASNATNQNYIVI
-219 NQSFVVS
+219 NQSFVIS
-226 SDPTVQVGAT
+226 SDPTVQVEAT

-275 GVYDSKHKMVTGK
+275 GVYDSNHKMVTGK

-319 ITVTNGTHANYTV
+319 ITVTNGTHTNYTV
-332 VNQKFIVSSSSTATD
+332 VNQKFTVSSSSTATD
-347 DSIKITNSATIPNI
+347 DSIKITNNATIPNI
-361 TVGKAVSIRG
+361 MVGKAVSIRG

-385 GVFDANNTLITG
+385 GVFDANNTLVTG
-397 NSASPNAKTY
+397 NSASPNAKIY

-443 NQKFTVSE
+443 NQKFIVSE

-558 TVSGGSTTTTDTLSM
+558 TVSDGSTTTTDKLSM
-573 TGGVTIPNI
+573 TGGI
-582 KVGNVVSIR
+582 
-591 GTVTSASSNLKSV
+591 
-604 TVGVYDSNNKLVTG
+604 
-618 KTVAPNAKTYNVR
+618 
-631 NLDAYVSFGNLKAGT
+631 
-646 YYYKVIASNAANT
+646 
-659 NVAVVNQKFTVS
+659 
-671 DGSSTTTDKLSITGG
+671 
-686 VTIPNI
+686 TIPNI

-737 YNIRNLDAYVSFGD
+737 YNVRNLDAYVSFGD

-766 ANTNVAIVNQ
+766 ANTNVAVVNQ

-783 SSTTT
+783 SSTTTT

-801 IKVGNVVSIRGTVTS
+801 IKV
-816 ASSNLKS
+816 
-823 VTVGVYDSSNK
+823 
-834 LVTGKTV
+834 
-841 APNAKTYNV
+841 
-850 RNLDAYVSFGDLKA
+850 
-864 GTYYYKVIT
+864 
-873 SNAANTNVAVV
+873 
-884 NQKFTVSD
+884 
-892 GSSTTTDTLSI
+892 
-903 TGGVTIPNIKIGN
+903 GN

-998 TVSDGSSTTTTDTL
+998 TVSDGST
-1012 SITGGVTIPNIKVG
+1012 
-1026 NVVSIRGT
+1026 
-1034 VTSTSSNLKSVTV
+1034 
-1047 GVYDSNNKLVTGKT
+1047 
-1061 ATPNAKTYNIRNL
+1061 
-1074 DAYVDFGSL
+1074 
-1083 KAGTYYYKV
+1083 
-1092 FATNATTTNFP
+1092 
-1103 VVEQKFTVSANGGT
+1103 
-1117 TSNTDTL
+1117 
-1124 SITGGTTVPN
+1124 
-1134 IKVGNTVV
+1134 
-1142 VQGTIQSKTSNIT
+1142 
-1155 SLTVGV
+1155 
-1161 FDQNQK
+1161 
-1167 LVTGKTVHP
+1167 
-1176 NVRTYNVHNL
+1176 
-1186 DYYVNFGDLKAGT
+1186 
-1199 YYYKVIATNGAYTNQ
+1199 
-1214 AVVNQKFTVSDGSST
+1214 T
-1229 TTDKLSMTGGV
+1229 TTDKLSITGGV

-1269 GVYDSNNNLVTGKT
+1269 GVYDSNNKLVTGKT
-1283 VAPNA
+1283 VTPNA

-1300 SFGDLQAGTYYYR
+1300 SFGDLKAGTYSYK
-1313 VFATNAANTNVAVVN
+1313 VIATNATHTNFAVVN
-1328 QKFTVSDGSSTTTDK
+1328 QKFTVSDGSTATTDT
-1343 LSMTGGVTIPNIK
+1343 LSISGGTTIPNIK

-1377 TAGVYDS
+1377 TVGVYDS

-1397 AKTYNVSNL
+1397 AKTYNVRNL
-1406 DAYVDFGSLKAG
+1406 DAYVSFGDLKAG

-1502 KTVKPNAKS
+1502 KTAKPNAKS

-1544 QLVNQAFQVKAKSGS
+1544 QLVNQAFQVKAKGGS
-1559 AQNKDKLTLSGGT
+1559 SQSQDRLTLSGGR

-1593 SNITSLTVGVFSS
+1593 SNITSLTVGVFTA
-1606 SGNLVTG
+1606 SGNFVTG
-1613 KTVRPNAKSYDIH
+1613 KTVKPNAKSYDISRL
-1626 QVDAYV
+1626 DNYV
-1632 NFNLLSPD
+1632 NFNILSAD
-1640 TYYYSVIATNGSY
+1640 TYYYGIIATNGSY
-1653 QNQIVSYQKFTVT
+1653 QNQIVSYQKFKVT
-1666 K
+1666 E

>member
-1 MKASSEREWVLILN
+1 
-15 VKFYIISYIFLIVF
+15 
-29 VRILPPV
+29 
-36 LRKKSGRNLQQ
+36 
-47 SATEHIKQNALQK
+47 
-60 GRGIMKNQ
+60 MKNQ
-68 NQVKVFVS
+68 NQIKVFVS

-90 GAAAMESVPLAT
+90 GAAAMVSTPDPT
-102 EQTEQV
+102 EQTK
-108 EEAVTETM
+108 EAVTEVL
-116 PEESAPSDFLSISS
+116 PEEYAPADFLSISG
-130 NDAIPDIIQGTPI
+130 NDAIPNIIQGTPL
-143 AINGVVKSDFSKI
+143 AINGTVKSDFSKI
-156 TVLTVGVYNAAG
+156 TVLTAGVYDATG
-168 EQVIG
+168 KQVIG

-179 QVEYDLQNLND
+179 QVEFNLQSLND
-190 ALPFENLQAGTYQY
+190 DLPFETLQAGTYHY
-204 RVTASNATNQNYTVI
+204 RVTASNATHQDFTVI

-275 GVYDSKHKMVTGK
+275 GVYDSNHKMVTGK

-319 ITVTNGTHANYTV
+319 ITVTNGTHTNYTV
-332 VNQKFIVSSSSTATD
+332 VNQKFTVSSSSTATD
-347 DSIKITNSATIPNI
+347 DSIKITNNATIPNI
-361 TVGKAVSIRG
+361 MVGKAVSIRG

-443 NQKFTVSE
+443 NQKFIVSE

-558 TVSGGSTTTTDTLSM
+558 TVSDGST
-573 TGGVTIPNI
+573 
-582 KVGNVVSIR
+582 
-591 GTVTSASSNLKSV
+591 
-604 TVGVYDSNNKLVTG
+604 
-618 KTVAPNAKTYNVR
+618 
-631 NLDAYVSFGNLKAGT
+631 
-646 YYYKVIASNAANT
+646 
-659 NVAVVNQKFTVS
+659 
-671 DGSSTTTDKLSITGG
+671 TTTDKLSITGG

-692 KVGNVVSIR
+692 KV
-701 GTVTSAS
+701 
-708 SNLKSVTVG
+708 
-717 VYDSNN
+717 
-723 KLVTGKTATPNAKT
+723 
-737 YNIRNLDAYVSFGD
+737 
-751 LKAGT
+751 
-756 YYYKVIASNA
+756 
-766 ANTNVAIVNQ
+766 
-776 KFTVSDG
+776 
-783 SSTTT
+783 
-788 DKLSITGGVTIPN
+788 
-801 IKVGNVVSIRGTVTS
+801 
-816 ASSNLKS
+816 
-823 VTVGVYDSSNK
+823 
-834 LVTGKTV
+834 
-841 APNAKTYNV
+841 
-850 RNLDAYVSFGDLKA
+850 
-864 GTYYYKVIT
+864 
-873 SNAANTNVAVV
+873 
-884 NQKFTVSD
+884 
-892 GSSTTTDTLSI
+892 
-903 TGGVTIPNIKIGN
+903 GN

-998 TVSDGSSTTTTDTL
+998 SVPDGST
-1012 SITGGVTIPNIKVG
+1012 
-1026 NVVSIRGT
+1026 
-1034 VTSTSSNLKSVTV
+1034 
-1047 GVYDSNNKLVTGKT
+1047 
-1061 ATPNAKTYNIRNL
+1061 
-1074 DAYVDFGSL
+1074 
-1083 KAGTYYYKV
+1083 
-1092 FATNATTTNFP
+1092 
-1103 VVEQKFTVSANGGT
+1103 
-1117 TSNTDTL
+1117 
-1124 SITGGTTVPN
+1124 
-1134 IKVGNTVV
+1134 
-1142 VQGTIQSKTSNIT
+1142 
-1155 SLTVGV
+1155 
-1161 FDQNQK
+1161 
-1167 LVTGKTVHP
+1167 
-1176 NVRTYNVHNL
+1176 
-1186 DYYVNFGDLKAGT
+1186 
-1199 YYYKVIATNGAYTNQ
+1199 
-1214 AVVNQKFTVSDGSST
+1214 T
-1229 TTDKLSMTGGV
+1229 TTDKLSITGGV

-1269 GVYDSNNNLVTGKT
+1269 GVYDSNNKLVTGKT
-1283 VAPNA
+1283 ATPNA

-1300 SFGDLQAGTYYYR
+1300 SFGD
-1313 VFATNAANTNVAVVN
+1313 
-1328 QKFTVSDGSSTTTDK
+1328 
-1343 LSMTGGVTIPNIK
+1343 
-1356 VGNVVS
+1356 
-1362 IRGTVTSASSNLKSV
+1362 
-1377 TAGVYDS
+1377 
-1384 NNKLVTGKTATPN
+1384 
-1397 AKTYNVSNL
+1397 
-1406 DAYVDFGSLKAG
+1406 LKAG

-1502 KTVKPNAKS
+1502 KTAKPNAKS

-1559 AQNKDKLTLSGGT
+1559 AQSKDKLTLSGGR

-1593 SNITSLTVGVFSS
+1593 SNITSLTVGVFTA
-1606 SGNLVTG
+1606 SGNFVTG
-1613 KTVRPNAKSYDIH
+1613 KTVKPNAKSYD
-1626 QVDAYV
+1626 VSRLDNYV
-1632 NFNLLSPD
+1632 NFNILSAD
-1640 TYYYSVIATNGSY
+1640 TYYYGIIATNGSY
-1653 QNQIVSYQKFTVT
+1653 QNQIVSYQKFKVT
-1666 K
+1666 E

>member
-1 MKASSEREWVLILN
+1 
-15 VKFYIISYIFLIVF
+15 
-29 VRILPPV
+29 
-36 LRKKSGRNLQQ
+36 
-47 SATEHIKQNALQK
+47 
-60 GRGIMKNQ
+60 MKNQ
-68 NQVKVFVS
+68 NQIKVFVS

-90 GAAAMESVPLAT
+90 GAAAMVSTPDPT
-102 EQTEQV
+102 EQTK
-108 EEAVTETM
+108 EAVTEVL
-116 PEESAPSDFLSISS
+116 PEEYAPADFLSISG
-130 NDAIPDIIQGTPI
+130 NDAIPNIIQGTPL
-143 AINGVVKSDFSKI
+143 AINGTVKSDFSKI
-156 TVLTVGVYNAAG
+156 TVLTAGVYDATG
-168 EQVIG
+168 KQVFG

-179 QVEYDLQNLND
+179 QVEFNLQSLND
-190 ALPFENLQAGTYQY
+190 DLPFETLQAGTYHY
-204 RVTASNATNQNYTVI
+204 RVTASNATHQDFTVI

-275 GVYDSKHKMVTGK
+275 GVYDSNHKMVTGK

-319 ITVTNGTHANYTV
+319 ITVTNGTHTNYTV
-332 VNQKFIVSSSSTATD
+332 VNQKFTVSSSSTATD
-347 DSIKITNSATIPNI
+347 DSIKITNNAMIPNI
-361 TVGKAVSIRG
+361 MVGKAVSIRG

-385 GVFDANNTLITG
+385 GVFDANNTLVTG

-443 NQKFTVSE
+443 NQKFIVSE

-558 TVSGGSTTTTDTLSM
+558 TVSDGST
-573 TGGVTIPNI
+573 
-582 KVGNVVSIR
+582 
-591 GTVTSASSNLKSV
+591 
-604 TVGVYDSNNKLVTG
+604 
-618 KTVAPNAKTYNVR
+618 
-631 NLDAYVSFGNLKAGT
+631 
-646 YYYKVIASNAANT
+646 
-659 NVAVVNQKFTVS
+659 
-671 DGSSTTTDKLSITGG
+671 TTTDKLSITGG

-737 YNIRNLDAYVSFGD
+737 YN
-751 LKAGT
+751 
-756 YYYKVIASNA
+756 
-766 ANTNVAIVNQ
+766 
-776 KFTVSDG
+776 
-783 SSTTT
+783 
-788 DKLSITGGVTIPN
+788 
-801 IKVGNVVSIRGTVTS
+801 
-816 ASSNLKS
+816 
-823 VTVGVYDSSNK
+823 
-834 LVTGKTV
+834 
-841 APNAKTYNV
+841 
-850 RNLDAYVSFGDLKA
+850 
-864 GTYYYKVIT
+864 
-873 SNAANTNVAVV
+873 
-884 NQKFTVSD
+884 
-892 GSSTTTDTLSI
+892 
-903 TGGVTIPNIKIGN
+903 
-916 VVSIRGTVT
+916 
-925 SASSNL
+925 
-931 KSVTVGVYD
+931 
-940 SNNKLVTGKTV
+940 
-951 APNAK
+951 
-956 TYNVRNLDAYVS
+956 VRNLDAYVS

-998 TVSDGSSTTTTDTL
+998 TVSDGSSTTTTDKL
-1012 SITGGVTIPNIKVG
+1012 SI
-1026 NVVSIRGT
+1026 
-1034 VTSTSSNLKSVTV
+1034 
-1047 GVYDSNNKLVTGKT
+1047 
-1061 ATPNAKTYNIRNL
+1061 
-1074 DAYVDFGSL
+1074 
-1083 KAGTYYYKV
+1083 
-1092 FATNATTTNFP
+1092 
-1103 VVEQKFTVSANGGT
+1103 
-1117 TSNTDTL
+1117 
-1124 SITGGTTVPN
+1124 
-1134 IKVGNTVV
+1134 
-1142 VQGTIQSKTSNIT
+1142 
-1155 SLTVGV
+1155 
-1161 FDQNQK
+1161 
-1167 LVTGKTVHP
+1167 
-1176 NVRTYNVHNL
+1176 
-1186 DYYVNFGDLKAGT
+1186 
-1199 YYYKVIATNGAYTNQ
+1199 
-1214 AVVNQKFTVSDGSST
+1214 
-1229 TTDKLSMTGGV
+1229 TGGV

-1269 GVYDSNNNLVTGKT
+1269 GVYDSNNKLVTGKT
-1283 VAPNA
+1283 ATPNA

-1300 SFGDLQAGTYYYR
+1300 SFGD
-1313 VFATNAANTNVAVVN
+1313 
-1328 QKFTVSDGSSTTTDK
+1328 
-1343 LSMTGGVTIPNIK
+1343 
-1356 VGNVVS
+1356 
-1362 IRGTVTSASSNLKSV
+1362 
-1377 TAGVYDS
+1377 
-1384 NNKLVTGKTATPN
+1384 
-1397 AKTYNVSNL
+1397 
-1406 DAYVDFGSLKAG
+1406 LKAG

-1502 KTVKPNAKS
+1502 KTAKPNAKS

-1559 AQNKDKLTLSGGT
+1559 AQSKDKLTLSGGT

-1578 VGKAVSIRGTVKSAT
+1578 VGKAVSIRGTVKSGT
-1593 SNITSLTVGVFSS
+1593 SNITSLTVGVFTS

-1640 TYYYSVIATNGSY
+1640 TYYYGVVATNSSY

>member
-1 MKASSEREWVLILN
+1 
-15 VKFYIISYIFLIVF
+15 
-29 VRILPPV
+29 
-36 LRKKSGRNLQQ
+36 
-47 SATEHIKQNALQK
+47 
-60 GRGIMKNQ
+60 MKNQ
-68 NQVKVFVS
+68 NQIKVFVS

-90 GAAAMESVPLAT
+90 GAAAMVSTPDPT
-102 EQTEQV
+102 EQTK
-108 EEAVTETM
+108 EAVTEVL
-116 PEESAPSDFLSISS
+116 PEEYASADFLSISG
-130 NDAIPDIIQGTPI
+130 NDAIPNIIQGTPL
-143 AINGVVKSDFSKI
+143 AINGTVKSDFSKI

-204 RVTASNATNQNYTVI
+204 RVTASNATNQNYIVI
-219 NQSFVVS
+219 NQSFVIS
-226 SDPTVQVGAT
+226 SDPTVQVEAT

-275 GVYDSKHKMVTGK
+275 GVYDSNHKMVTGK

-319 ITVTNGTHANYTV
+319 ITVTNGTHTNYTV
-332 VNQKFIVSSSSTATD
+332 VNQKFTVSSSSTATD
-347 DSIKITNSATIPNI
+347 DSIKITNNATIPNI
-361 TVGKAVSIRG
+361 MVGKAVSIRG

-385 GVFDANNTLITG
+385 GVFDANNTLVTG

-443 NQKFTVSE
+443 NQKFIVSE

-503 TSVTGRTVVPNAK
+503 TSVTGRTIVPNAK

-558 TVSGGSTTTTDTLSM
+558 TVSDGSTTTTDKLSM

-618 KTVAPNAKTYNVR
+618 KTVTPNAKTYNVR
-631 NLDAYVSFGNLKAGT
+631 NLDAYVSFGDLKAGT

-671 DGSSTTTDKLSITGG
+671 DGSTTTTDKLSITGG

-737 YNIRNLDAYVSFGD
+737 YN
-751 LKAGT
+751 
-756 YYYKVIASNA
+756 
-766 ANTNVAIVNQ
+766 
-776 KFTVSDG
+776 
-783 SSTTT
+783 
-788 DKLSITGGVTIPN
+788 
-801 IKVGNVVSIRGTVTS
+801 
-816 ASSNLKS
+816 
-823 VTVGVYDSSNK
+823 
-834 LVTGKTV
+834 
-841 APNAKTYNV
+841 V
-850 RNLDAYVSFGDLKA
+850 RNLDAYVSFGD
-864 GTYYYKVIT
+864 
-873 SNAANTNVAVV
+873 
-884 NQKFTVSD
+884 
-892 GSSTTTDTLSI
+892 
-903 TGGVTIPNIKIGN
+903 
-916 VVSIRGTVT
+916 
-925 SASSNL
+925 
-931 KSVTVGVYD
+931 
-940 SNNKLVTGKTV
+940 
-951 APNAK
+951 
-956 TYNVRNLDAYVS
+956 
-968 FGDLKAGTYY
+968 
-978 YKVIASN
+978 
-985 AANTNVA
+985 
-992 VVNQKF
+992 
-998 TVSDGSSTTTTDTL
+998 
-1012 SITGGVTIPNIKVG
+1012 
-1026 NVVSIRGT
+1026 
-1034 VTSTSSNLKSVTV
+1034 
-1047 GVYDSNNKLVTGKT
+1047 
-1061 ATPNAKTYNIRNL
+1061 
-1074 DAYVDFGSL
+1074 
-1083 KAGTYYYKV
+1083 
-1092 FATNATTTNFP
+1092 
-1103 VVEQKFTVSANGGT
+1103 
-1117 TSNTDTL
+1117 
-1124 SITGGTTVPN
+1124 
-1134 IKVGNTVV
+1134 
-1142 VQGTIQSKTSNIT
+1142 
-1155 SLTVGV
+1155 
-1161 FDQNQK
+1161 
-1167 LVTGKTVHP
+1167 
-1176 NVRTYNVHNL
+1176 
-1186 DYYVNFGDLKAGT
+1186 
-1199 YYYKVIATNGAYTNQ
+1199 
-1214 AVVNQKFTVSDGSST
+1214 
-1229 TTDKLSMTGGV
+1229 
-1240 TIPNIKVGNVVSIR
+1240 
-1254 GTVTSAS
+1254 
-1261 SNLKSVTV
+1261 
-1269 GVYDSNNNLVTGKT
+1269 
-1283 VAPNA
+1283 
-1288 KTYNVRNLDAYV
+1288 
-1300 SFGDLQAGTYYYR
+1300 
-1313 VFATNAANTNVAVVN
+1313 
-1328 QKFTVSDGSSTTTDK
+1328 
-1343 LSMTGGVTIPNIK
+1343 
-1356 VGNVVS
+1356 
-1362 IRGTVTSASSNLKSV
+1362 
-1377 TAGVYDS
+1377 
-1384 NNKLVTGKTATPN
+1384 
-1397 AKTYNVSNL
+1397 
-1406 DAYVDFGSLKAG
+1406 LKAG

-1502 KTVKPNAKS
+1502 KTAKPNAKS

-1559 AQNKDKLTLSGGT
+1559 AQSKDKLTLSGGT

-1578 VGKAVSIRGTVKSAT
+1578 VGKAVSIRGTVKSGT

-1640 TYYYSVIATNGSY
+1640 TYYYGVVATNSSY

>member
-1 MKASSEREWVLILN
+1 
-15 VKFYIISYIFLIVF
+15 
-29 VRILPPV
+29 
-36 LRKKSGRNLQQ
+36 
-47 SATEHIKQNALQK
+47 
-60 GRGIMKNQ
+60 MKNQ
-68 NQVKVFVS
+68 NQIKVFVS

-90 GAAAMESVPLAT
+90 GAAAMVSTPDPT
-102 EQTEQV
+102 EQTK
-108 EEAVTETM
+108 EAVTEVL
-116 PEESAPSDFLSISS
+116 PEEYASADFLSISG
-130 NDAIPDIIQGTPI
+130 NDAIPNIIQGTPL
-143 AINGVVKSDFSKI
+143 AINGTVKSDFSKI

-204 RVTASNATNQNYTVI
+204 RVTASNATNQNYIVI
-219 NQSFVVS
+219 NQSFVIS
-226 SDPTVQVGAT
+226 SDPTVQVEAT

-275 GVYDSKHKMVTGK
+275 GVYDSNHKMVTGK

-319 ITVTNGTHANYTV
+319 ITVTNGTHTNYTV
-332 VNQKFIVSSSSTATD
+332 VNQKFTVSSSSTATD
-347 DSIKITNSATIPNI
+347 DSIKITNNATIPNI
-361 TVGKAVSIRG
+361 MVGKAVSIRG

-385 GVFDANNTLITG
+385 GVFDANNTLVTG

-443 NQKFTVSE
+443 NQKFIVSE

-558 TVSGGSTTTTDTLSM
+558 TVSDGSTTTTDKLSM

-582 KVGNVVSIR
+582 KV
-591 GTVTSASSNLKSV
+591 
-604 TVGVYDSNNKLVTG
+604 
-618 KTVAPNAKTYNVR
+618 
-631 NLDAYVSFGNLKAGT
+631 
-646 YYYKVIASNAANT
+646 
-659 NVAVVNQKFTVS
+659 
-671 DGSSTTTDKLSITGG
+671 
-686 VTIPNI
+686 
-692 KVGNVVSIR
+692 
-701 GTVTSAS
+701 
-708 SNLKSVTVG
+708 
-717 VYDSNN
+717 
-723 KLVTGKTATPNAKT
+723 
-737 YNIRNLDAYVSFGD
+737 
-751 LKAGT
+751 
-756 YYYKVIASNA
+756 
-766 ANTNVAIVNQ
+766 
-776 KFTVSDG
+776 
-783 SSTTT
+783 
-788 DKLSITGGVTIPN
+788 
-801 IKVGNVVSIRGTVTS
+801 
-816 ASSNLKS
+816 
-823 VTVGVYDSSNK
+823 
-834 LVTGKTV
+834 
-841 APNAKTYNV
+841 
-850 RNLDAYVSFGDLKA
+850 
-864 GTYYYKVIT
+864 
-873 SNAANTNVAVV
+873 
-884 NQKFTVSD
+884 
-892 GSSTTTDTLSI
+892 
-903 TGGVTIPNIKIGN
+903 GN

-998 TVSDGSSTTTTDTL
+998 TVSDGST
-1012 SITGGVTIPNIKVG
+1012 
-1026 NVVSIRGT
+1026 
-1034 VTSTSSNLKSVTV
+1034 
-1047 GVYDSNNKLVTGKT
+1047 
-1061 ATPNAKTYNIRNL
+1061 
-1074 DAYVDFGSL
+1074 
-1083 KAGTYYYKV
+1083 
-1092 FATNATTTNFP
+1092 
-1103 VVEQKFTVSANGGT
+1103 
-1117 TSNTDTL
+1117 
-1124 SITGGTTVPN
+1124 
-1134 IKVGNTVV
+1134 
-1142 VQGTIQSKTSNIT
+1142 
-1155 SLTVGV
+1155 
-1161 FDQNQK
+1161 
-1167 LVTGKTVHP
+1167 
-1176 NVRTYNVHNL
+1176 
-1186 DYYVNFGDLKAGT
+1186 
-1199 YYYKVIATNGAYTNQ
+1199 
-1214 AVVNQKFTVSDGSST
+1214 T

-1269 GVYDSNNNLVTGKT
+1269 GVYDSNNKLVTGKT
-1283 VAPNA
+1283 ATPNA

-1300 SFGDLQAGTYYYR
+1300 SFGD
-1313 VFATNAANTNVAVVN
+1313 
-1328 QKFTVSDGSSTTTDK
+1328 
-1343 LSMTGGVTIPNIK
+1343 
-1356 VGNVVS
+1356 
-1362 IRGTVTSASSNLKSV
+1362 
-1377 TAGVYDS
+1377 
-1384 NNKLVTGKTATPN
+1384 
-1397 AKTYNVSNL
+1397 
-1406 DAYVDFGSLKAG
+1406 LKAG

-1502 KTVKPNAKS
+1502 KTAKPNAKS

-1559 AQNKDKLTLSGGT
+1559 AQSKDKLTLSGGT

-1578 VGKAVSIRGTVKSAT
+1578 VGKAVSIRGTVKSGT

-1640 TYYYSVIATNGSY
+1640 TYYYGVVATNSSY

>member
-1 MKASSEREWVLILN
+1 
-15 VKFYIISYIFLIVF
+15 
-29 VRILPPV
+29 
-36 LRKKSGRNLQQ
+36 
-47 SATEHIKQNALQK
+47 
-60 GRGIMKNQ
+60 MKNQ

-102 EQTEQV
+102 EQTEQM

-116 PEESAPSDFLSISS
+116 PEESLSSDALSISS

-204 RVTASNATNQNYTVI
+204 RVTASNATNQNYIVI

-236 EDAITIENGSKIPNI
+236 EDAITIETGSKIPNI

-275 GVYDSKHKMVTGK
+275 GVYDSNHKMVTGK

-319 ITVTNGTHANYTV
+319 ITVTNGTHTNYTV
-332 VNQKFIVSSSSTATD
+332 VNQKFTVSSSSTATD
-347 DSIKITNSATIPNI
+347 DSIKITNNATIPNI
-361 TVGKAVSIRG
+361 MVGKAVSIRG

-385 GVFDANNTLITG
+385 GVFDANNTLVTG
-397 NSASPNAKTY
+397 NSASPNAKIY

-443 NQKFTVSE
+443 NQKFTVSK

-516 SYDVSKIDP
+516 SYDVSKVDP

-558 TVSGGSTTTTDTLSM
+558 TVSDGSTTTTDKLSM
-573 TGGVTIPNI
+573 
-582 KVGNVVSIR
+582 
-591 GTVTSASSNLKSV
+591 
-604 TVGVYDSNNKLVTG
+604 
-618 KTVAPNAKTYNVR
+618 
-631 NLDAYVSFGNLKAGT
+631 
-646 YYYKVIASNAANT
+646 
-659 NVAVVNQKFTVS
+659 
-671 DGSSTTTDKLSITGG
+671 TGG

-737 YNIRNLDAYVSFGD
+737 YN
-751 LKAGT
+751 
-756 YYYKVIASNA
+756 
-766 ANTNVAIVNQ
+766 
-776 KFTVSDG
+776 
-783 SSTTT
+783 
-788 DKLSITGGVTIPN
+788 
-801 IKVGNVVSIRGTVTS
+801 
-816 ASSNLKS
+816 
-823 VTVGVYDSSNK
+823 
-834 LVTGKTV
+834 
-841 APNAKTYNV
+841 V
-850 RNLDAYVSFGDLKA
+850 RNLDAYVSFGD
-864 GTYYYKVIT
+864 
-873 SNAANTNVAVV
+873 
-884 NQKFTVSD
+884 
-892 GSSTTTDTLSI
+892 
-903 TGGVTIPNIKIGN
+903 
-916 VVSIRGTVT
+916 
-925 SASSNL
+925 
-931 KSVTVGVYD
+931 
-940 SNNKLVTGKTV
+940 
-951 APNAK
+951 
-956 TYNVRNLDAYVS
+956 
-968 FGDLKAGTYY
+968 
-978 YKVIASN
+978 
-985 AANTNVA
+985 
-992 VVNQKF
+992 
-998 TVSDGSSTTTTDTL
+998 
-1012 SITGGVTIPNIKVG
+1012 
-1026 NVVSIRGT
+1026 
-1034 VTSTSSNLKSVTV
+1034 
-1047 GVYDSNNKLVTGKT
+1047 
-1061 ATPNAKTYNIRNL
+1061 
-1074 DAYVDFGSL
+1074 
-1083 KAGTYYYKV
+1083 
-1092 FATNATTTNFP
+1092 
-1103 VVEQKFTVSANGGT
+1103 
-1117 TSNTDTL
+1117 
-1124 SITGGTTVPN
+1124 
-1134 IKVGNTVV
+1134 
-1142 VQGTIQSKTSNIT
+1142 
-1155 SLTVGV
+1155 
-1161 FDQNQK
+1161 
-1167 LVTGKTVHP
+1167 
-1176 NVRTYNVHNL
+1176 
-1186 DYYVNFGDLKAGT
+1186 
-1199 YYYKVIATNGAYTNQ
+1199 
-1214 AVVNQKFTVSDGSST
+1214 
-1229 TTDKLSMTGGV
+1229 
-1240 TIPNIKVGNVVSIR
+1240 
-1254 GTVTSAS
+1254 
-1261 SNLKSVTV
+1261 
-1269 GVYDSNNNLVTGKT
+1269 
-1283 VAPNA
+1283 
-1288 KTYNVRNLDAYV
+1288 
-1300 SFGDLQAGTYYYR
+1300 
-1313 VFATNAANTNVAVVN
+1313 
-1328 QKFTVSDGSSTTTDK
+1328 
-1343 LSMTGGVTIPNIK
+1343 
-1356 VGNVVS
+1356 
-1362 IRGTVTSASSNLKSV
+1362 
-1377 TAGVYDS
+1377 
-1384 NNKLVTGKTATPN
+1384 
-1397 AKTYNVSNL
+1397 
-1406 DAYVDFGSLKAG
+1406 LKAG

-1488 TVGVYSAS
+1488 TVGVYSVS

-1502 KTVKPNAKS
+1502 KTAKPNAKS

-1559 AQNKDKLTLSGGT
+1559 AQSKDKLTLSGGT

-1578 VGKAVSIRGTVKSAT
+1578 VGKAVSIRGTVKSGT
-1593 SNITSLTVGVFSS
+1593 SNITSLTVGVFTS

-1640 TYYYSVIATNGSY
+1640 TYYYGVIATNSSY

>member
-1 MKASSEREWVLILN
+1 
-15 VKFYIISYIFLIVF
+15 
-29 VRILPPV
+29 
-36 LRKKSGRNLQQ
+36 
-47 SATEHIKQNALQK
+47 
-60 GRGIMKNQ
+60 MKNQ
-68 NQVKVFVS
+68 NQIKVFVS

-90 GAAAMESVPLAT
+90 GAAAMVSTPDPT
-102 EQTEQV
+102 EQTK
-108 EEAVTETM
+108 EAVTDPYIREFL
-116 PEESAPSDFLSISS
+116 PEKYAPADFLSISG
-130 NDAIPDIIQGTPI
+130 NDAIPNIIQGTPL
-143 AINGVVKSDFSKI
+143 AINGTVKSDFSKI

-204 RVTASNATNQNYTVI
+204 RVTASNATNQNYIVI
-219 NQSFVVS
+219 NQSFVIS
-226 SDPTVQVGAT
+226 SDPTVQVEAT

-275 GVYDSKHKMVTGK
+275 GVYDSNHKMVTGK

-319 ITVTNGTHANYTV
+319 IIVTNGTHMNYTV
-332 VNQKFIVSSSSTATD
+332 VNQKFTVSSSSTATD
-347 DSIKITNSATIPNI
+347 DSIKITNNATIPNI
-361 TVGKAVSIRG
+361 MVGKAVSIRG

-385 GVFDANNTLITG
+385 GVFDANNTLVTG

-443 NQKFTVSE
+443 NQKFIVSE

-503 TSVTGRTVVPNAK
+503 TSVTGRTIVPNAK

-558 TVSGGSTTTTDTLSM
+558 TVSDGSTTTTDKLSM

-582 KVGNVVSIR
+582 KV
-591 GTVTSASSNLKSV
+591 
-604 TVGVYDSNNKLVTG
+604 
-618 KTVAPNAKTYNVR
+618 
-631 NLDAYVSFGNLKAGT
+631 
-646 YYYKVIASNAANT
+646 
-659 NVAVVNQKFTVS
+659 
-671 DGSSTTTDKLSITGG
+671 
-686 VTIPNI
+686 
-692 KVGNVVSIR
+692 
-701 GTVTSAS
+701 
-708 SNLKSVTVG
+708 
-717 VYDSNN
+717 
-723 KLVTGKTATPNAKT
+723 
-737 YNIRNLDAYVSFGD
+737 
-751 LKAGT
+751 
-756 YYYKVIASNA
+756 
-766 ANTNVAIVNQ
+766 
-776 KFTVSDG
+776 
-783 SSTTT
+783 
-788 DKLSITGGVTIPN
+788 
-801 IKVGNVVSIRGTVTS
+801 
-816 ASSNLKS
+816 
-823 VTVGVYDSSNK
+823 
-834 LVTGKTV
+834 
-841 APNAKTYNV
+841 
-850 RNLDAYVSFGDLKA
+850 
-864 GTYYYKVIT
+864 
-873 SNAANTNVAVV
+873 
-884 NQKFTVSD
+884 
-892 GSSTTTDTLSI
+892 
-903 TGGVTIPNIKIGN
+903 GN

-985 AANTNVA
+985 ATHTNYA

-998 TVSDGSSTTTTDTL
+998 TVSDGST
-1012 SITGGVTIPNIKVG
+1012 
-1026 NVVSIRGT
+1026 
-1034 VTSTSSNLKSVTV
+1034 
-1047 GVYDSNNKLVTGKT
+1047 
-1061 ATPNAKTYNIRNL
+1061 
-1074 DAYVDFGSL
+1074 
-1083 KAGTYYYKV
+1083 
-1092 FATNATTTNFP
+1092 
-1103 VVEQKFTVSANGGT
+1103 
-1117 TSNTDTL
+1117 
-1124 SITGGTTVPN
+1124 
-1134 IKVGNTVV
+1134 
-1142 VQGTIQSKTSNIT
+1142 
-1155 SLTVGV
+1155 
-1161 FDQNQK
+1161 
-1167 LVTGKTVHP
+1167 
-1176 NVRTYNVHNL
+1176 
-1186 DYYVNFGDLKAGT
+1186 
-1199 YYYKVIATNGAYTNQ
+1199 
-1214 AVVNQKFTVSDGSST
+1214 T

-1269 GVYDSNNNLVTGKT
+1269 GVYDSNNKLVTGKT
-1283 VAPNA
+1283 ATPNA

-1300 SFGDLQAGTYYYR
+1300 SFGD
-1313 VFATNAANTNVAVVN
+1313 
-1328 QKFTVSDGSSTTTDK
+1328 
-1343 LSMTGGVTIPNIK
+1343 
-1356 VGNVVS
+1356 
-1362 IRGTVTSASSNLKSV
+1362 
-1377 TAGVYDS
+1377 
-1384 NNKLVTGKTATPN
+1384 
-1397 AKTYNVSNL
+1397 
-1406 DAYVDFGSLKAG
+1406 LKAG

-1502 KTVKPNAKS
+1502 KTAKPNAKS

-1559 AQNKDKLTLSGGT
+1559 AQSKDKLTLSGGT

-1593 SNITSLTVGVFSS
+1593 SNITSLTVGVFTS

-1640 TYYYSVIATNGSY
+1640 TYYYGVVATNSSY

>member
-1 MKASSEREWVLILN
+1 
-15 VKFYIISYIFLIVF
+15 
-29 VRILPPV
+29 
-36 LRKKSGRNLQQ
+36 
-47 SATEHIKQNALQK
+47 
-60 GRGIMKNQ
+60 MKNQ
-68 NQVKVFVS
+68 NQIKVFVS

-90 GAAAMESVPLAT
+90 GAAAMVSTPDPT
-102 EQTEQV
+102 EQTK
-108 EEAVTETM
+108 EAVTEVL
-116 PEESAPSDFLSISS
+116 PEEYAPADFLSISG
-130 NDAIPDIIQGTPI
+130 NDAIPNIIQGTPL
-143 AINGVVKSDFSKI
+143 AINGTVKSDFSKI
-156 TVLTVGVYNAAG
+156 TVLTAGVYDATG
-168 EQVIG
+168 KQVLG

-179 QVEYDLQNLND
+179 QVEFNLQSLND
-190 ALPFENLQAGTYQY
+190 DLPFETLQAGTYHY
-204 RVTASNATNQNYTVI
+204 RVTASNATHQDFTVI

-275 GVYDSKHKMVTGK
+275 GVYDSNHKMVTGK

-319 ITVTNGTHANYTV
+319 ITVTNGTHTNYTV
-332 VNQKFIVSSSSTATD
+332 VNQKFTVSSSSTATD
-347 DSIKITNSATIPNI
+347 DSIKITNNATIPNI
-361 TVGKAVSIRG
+361 MVGKAVSIRG

-385 GVFDANNTLITG
+385 GVFDANNTLVTG

-443 NQKFTVSE
+443 NQKFIVSE

-558 TVSGGSTTTTDTLSM
+558 TVSDDST
-573 TGGVTIPNI
+573 
-582 KVGNVVSIR
+582 
-591 GTVTSASSNLKSV
+591 
-604 TVGVYDSNNKLVTG
+604 
-618 KTVAPNAKTYNVR
+618 
-631 NLDAYVSFGNLKAGT
+631 
-646 YYYKVIASNAANT
+646 
-659 NVAVVNQKFTVS
+659 
-671 DGSSTTTDKLSITGG
+671 TTTDKLSMTGG

-737 YNIRNLDAYVSFGD
+737 YN
-751 LKAGT
+751 
-756 YYYKVIASNA
+756 
-766 ANTNVAIVNQ
+766 
-776 KFTVSDG
+776 
-783 SSTTT
+783 
-788 DKLSITGGVTIPN
+788 
-801 IKVGNVVSIRGTVTS
+801 
-816 ASSNLKS
+816 
-823 VTVGVYDSSNK
+823 
-834 LVTGKTV
+834 
-841 APNAKTYNV
+841 V
-850 RNLDAYVSFGDLKA
+850 RNLDAYVSFGD
-864 GTYYYKVIT
+864 
-873 SNAANTNVAVV
+873 
-884 NQKFTVSD
+884 
-892 GSSTTTDTLSI
+892 
-903 TGGVTIPNIKIGN
+903 
-916 VVSIRGTVT
+916 
-925 SASSNL
+925 
-931 KSVTVGVYD
+931 
-940 SNNKLVTGKTV
+940 
-951 APNAK
+951 
-956 TYNVRNLDAYVS
+956 
-968 FGDLKAGTYY
+968 
-978 YKVIASN
+978 
-985 AANTNVA
+985 
-992 VVNQKF
+992 
-998 TVSDGSSTTTTDTL
+998 
-1012 SITGGVTIPNIKVG
+1012 
-1026 NVVSIRGT
+1026 
-1034 VTSTSSNLKSVTV
+1034 
-1047 GVYDSNNKLVTGKT
+1047 
-1061 ATPNAKTYNIRNL
+1061 
-1074 DAYVDFGSL
+1074 
-1083 KAGTYYYKV
+1083 
-1092 FATNATTTNFP
+1092 
-1103 VVEQKFTVSANGGT
+1103 
-1117 TSNTDTL
+1117 
-1124 SITGGTTVPN
+1124 
-1134 IKVGNTVV
+1134 
-1142 VQGTIQSKTSNIT
+1142 
-1155 SLTVGV
+1155 
-1161 FDQNQK
+1161 
-1167 LVTGKTVHP
+1167 
-1176 NVRTYNVHNL
+1176 
-1186 DYYVNFGDLKAGT
+1186 
-1199 YYYKVIATNGAYTNQ
+1199 
-1214 AVVNQKFTVSDGSST
+1214 
-1229 TTDKLSMTGGV
+1229 
-1240 TIPNIKVGNVVSIR
+1240 
-1254 GTVTSAS
+1254 
-1261 SNLKSVTV
+1261 
-1269 GVYDSNNNLVTGKT
+1269 
-1283 VAPNA
+1283 
-1288 KTYNVRNLDAYV
+1288 
-1300 SFGDLQAGTYYYR
+1300 
-1313 VFATNAANTNVAVVN
+1313 
-1328 QKFTVSDGSSTTTDK
+1328 
-1343 LSMTGGVTIPNIK
+1343 
-1356 VGNVVS
+1356 
-1362 IRGTVTSASSNLKSV
+1362 
-1377 TAGVYDS
+1377 
-1384 NNKLVTGKTATPN
+1384 
-1397 AKTYNVSNL
+1397 
-1406 DAYVDFGSLKAG
+1406 LKAG

-1432 NFPVVEQKFTVSANG
+1432 NFPVVEQKFKVSANG

-1502 KTVKPNAKS
+1502 KTAKPNAKS

-1559 AQNKDKLTLSGGT
+1559 AQSKDKLTLSGGT

-1578 VGKAVSIRGTVKSAT
+1578 VGKAVSIRGTVKSGT
-1593 SNITSLTVGVFSS
+1593 SNITSLTVGVFTS

-1640 TYYYSVIATNGSY
+1640 TYYYGVVATNSSY
-1653 QNQIVSYQKFTVT
+1653 QNQIVSYQKFKVT
-1666 K
+1666 E

>member
-1 MKASSEREWVLILN
+1 
-15 VKFYIISYIFLIVF
+15 
-29 VRILPPV
+29 
-36 LRKKSGRNLQQ
+36 
-47 SATEHIKQNALQK
+47 
-60 GRGIMKNQ
+60 MKNQ
-68 NQVKVFVS
+68 NQIKVFVS

-90 GAAAMESVPLAT
+90 GAAAMVSTPDPT
-102 EQTEQV
+102 EQTK
-108 EEAVTETM
+108 EAVTEVL
-116 PEESAPSDFLSISS
+116 PEEYASADFLSISG
-130 NDAIPDIIQGTPI
+130 NDAIPNIIQGTPL
-143 AINGVVKSDFSKI
+143 AINGTVKSDFSKI

-204 RVTASNATNQNYTVI
+204 RVTASNATNQNYIVI
-219 NQSFVVS
+219 NQSFVIS
-226 SDPTVQVGAT
+226 SDPTVQVEAT

-275 GVYDSKHKMVTGK
+275 GVYDSNHKMVTGK

-319 ITVTNGTHANYTV
+319 ITVTNGTHTNYTV
-332 VNQKFIVSSSSTATD
+332 VNQKFTVSSSSTATD
-347 DSIKITNSATIPNI
+347 DSIKITNNATIPNI
-361 TVGKAVSIRG
+361 MVGKAVSIRG

-385 GVFDANNTLITG
+385 GVFDANNTLVTG

-443 NQKFTVSE
+443 NQKFIVSE

-531 LSAGTYYYKV
+531 LSACTYYYKV

-558 TVSGGSTTTTDTLSM
+558 TVSDGSTTTTDKLSM

-582 KVGNVVSIR
+582 KV
-591 GTVTSASSNLKSV
+591 
-604 TVGVYDSNNKLVTG
+604 
-618 KTVAPNAKTYNVR
+618 
-631 NLDAYVSFGNLKAGT
+631 
-646 YYYKVIASNAANT
+646 
-659 NVAVVNQKFTVS
+659 
-671 DGSSTTTDKLSITGG
+671 
-686 VTIPNI
+686 
-692 KVGNVVSIR
+692 
-701 GTVTSAS
+701 
-708 SNLKSVTVG
+708 
-717 VYDSNN
+717 
-723 KLVTGKTATPNAKT
+723 
-737 YNIRNLDAYVSFGD
+737 
-751 LKAGT
+751 
-756 YYYKVIASNA
+756 
-766 ANTNVAIVNQ
+766 
-776 KFTVSDG
+776 
-783 SSTTT
+783 
-788 DKLSITGGVTIPN
+788 
-801 IKVGNVVSIRGTVTS
+801 
-816 ASSNLKS
+816 
-823 VTVGVYDSSNK
+823 
-834 LVTGKTV
+834 
-841 APNAKTYNV
+841 
-850 RNLDAYVSFGDLKA
+850 
-864 GTYYYKVIT
+864 
-873 SNAANTNVAVV
+873 
-884 NQKFTVSD
+884 
-892 GSSTTTDTLSI
+892 
-903 TGGVTIPNIKIGN
+903 GN

-998 TVSDGSSTTTTDTL
+998 TVSDGST
-1012 SITGGVTIPNIKVG
+1012 
-1026 NVVSIRGT
+1026 
-1034 VTSTSSNLKSVTV
+1034 
-1047 GVYDSNNKLVTGKT
+1047 
-1061 ATPNAKTYNIRNL
+1061 
-1074 DAYVDFGSL
+1074 
-1083 KAGTYYYKV
+1083 
-1092 FATNATTTNFP
+1092 
-1103 VVEQKFTVSANGGT
+1103 
-1117 TSNTDTL
+1117 
-1124 SITGGTTVPN
+1124 
-1134 IKVGNTVV
+1134 
-1142 VQGTIQSKTSNIT
+1142 
-1155 SLTVGV
+1155 
-1161 FDQNQK
+1161 
-1167 LVTGKTVHP
+1167 
-1176 NVRTYNVHNL
+1176 
-1186 DYYVNFGDLKAGT
+1186 
-1199 YYYKVIATNGAYTNQ
+1199 
-1214 AVVNQKFTVSDGSST
+1214 T

-1269 GVYDSNNNLVTGKT
+1269 GVYDSNNKLVTGKT
-1283 VAPNA
+1283 ATPNA

-1300 SFGDLQAGTYYYR
+1300 SFGD
-1313 VFATNAANTNVAVVN
+1313 
-1328 QKFTVSDGSSTTTDK
+1328 
-1343 LSMTGGVTIPNIK
+1343 
-1356 VGNVVS
+1356 
-1362 IRGTVTSASSNLKSV
+1362 
-1377 TAGVYDS
+1377 
-1384 NNKLVTGKTATPN
+1384 
-1397 AKTYNVSNL
+1397 
-1406 DAYVDFGSLKAG
+1406 LKAG

-1502 KTVKPNAKS
+1502 KTAKPNAKS

-1559 AQNKDKLTLSGGT
+1559 AQSKDKLTLSGGT

-1578 VGKAVSIRGTVKSAT
+1578 VGKAVSIRGTVKSGT

-1640 TYYYSVIATNGSY
+1640 TYYYGVVATNSSY

>member
-1 MKASSEREWVLILN
+1 MKVSLEREWVLVLN
-15 VKFYIISYIFLIVF
+15 VKFYIISYIFLIIF
-29 VRILPPV
+29 ENILPPV

-47 SATEHIKQNALQK
+47 SATEHIEQNALQK

-68 NQVKVFVS
+68 NQIKVFVS

-90 GAAAMESVPLAT
+90 GAAAMVSTPDPT
-102 EQTEQV
+102 EQTK
-108 EEAVTETM
+108 EAVTEVL
-116 PEESAPSDFLSISS
+116 PEEYAPADFLSISG
-130 NDAIPDIIQGTPI
+130 NDAIPNIIQGTPL
-143 AINGVVKSDFSKI
+143 AINGTVKSDFSKI

-179 QVEYDLQNLND
+179 QVEFNLQSLND
-190 ALPFENLQAGTYQY
+190 DLPFETLQAGTYHY
-204 RVTASNATNQNYTVI
+204 RVTASNATHQDFTVI

-275 GVYDSKHKMVTGK
+275 GVYDSNHKMVTGK

-319 ITVTNGTHANYTV
+319 ITVTNGTHTNYTV
-332 VNQKFIVSSSSTATD
+332 VNQKFTVSSSSTATD
-347 DSIKITNSATIPNI
+347 DSIKITNNATIPNI
-361 TVGKAVSIRG
+361 MVGKAVSIRG

-385 GVFDANNTLITG
+385 GVFDANNTLVTG

-443 NQKFTVSE
+443 NQKFIVSE

-558 TVSGGSTTTTDTLSM
+558 TVSDDST
-573 TGGVTIPNI
+573 
-582 KVGNVVSIR
+582 
-591 GTVTSASSNLKSV
+591 
-604 TVGVYDSNNKLVTG
+604 
-618 KTVAPNAKTYNVR
+618 
-631 NLDAYVSFGNLKAGT
+631 
-646 YYYKVIASNAANT
+646 
-659 NVAVVNQKFTVS
+659 
-671 DGSSTTTDKLSITGG
+671 TTTDKLSITGG

-701 GTVTSAS
+701 GTLTSAS
-708 SNLKSVTVG
+708 SNLKSGTVG
-717 VYDSNN
+717 VYNSNN
-723 KLVTGKTATPNAKT
+723 KLVTGKTAT
-737 YNIRNLDAYVSFGD
+737 
-751 LKAGT
+751 
-756 YYYKVIASNA
+756 
-766 ANTNVAIVNQ
+766 
-776 KFTVSDG
+776 
-783 SSTTT
+783 
-788 DKLSITGGVTIPN
+788 
-801 IKVGNVVSIRGTVTS
+801 
-816 ASSNLKS
+816 
-823 VTVGVYDSSNK
+823 
-834 LVTGKTV
+834 
-841 APNAKTYNV
+841 
-850 RNLDAYVSFGDLKA
+850 
-864 GTYYYKVIT
+864 
-873 SNAANTNVAVV
+873 
-884 NQKFTVSD
+884 
-892 GSSTTTDTLSI
+892 
-903 TGGVTIPNIKIGN
+903 
-916 VVSIRGTVT
+916 
-925 SASSNL
+925 
-931 KSVTVGVYD
+931 
-940 SNNKLVTGKTV
+940 
-951 APNAK
+951 PNAK

-998 TVSDGSSTTTTDTL
+998 TVSDGST
-1012 SITGGVTIPNIKVG
+1012 
-1026 NVVSIRGT
+1026 
-1034 VTSTSSNLKSVTV
+1034 
-1047 GVYDSNNKLVTGKT
+1047 
-1061 ATPNAKTYNIRNL
+1061 
-1074 DAYVDFGSL
+1074 
-1083 KAGTYYYKV
+1083 
-1092 FATNATTTNFP
+1092 
-1103 VVEQKFTVSANGGT
+1103 
-1117 TSNTDTL
+1117 
-1124 SITGGTTVPN
+1124 
-1134 IKVGNTVV
+1134 
-1142 VQGTIQSKTSNIT
+1142 
-1155 SLTVGV
+1155 
-1161 FDQNQK
+1161 
-1167 LVTGKTVHP
+1167 
-1176 NVRTYNVHNL
+1176 
-1186 DYYVNFGDLKAGT
+1186 
-1199 YYYKVIATNGAYTNQ
+1199 
-1214 AVVNQKFTVSDGSST
+1214 T

-1240 TIPNIKVGNVVSIR
+1240 TSPNIKVGNVVSIR

-1269 GVYDSNNNLVTGKT
+1269 GVYDSNNKLVTGKT
-1283 VAPNA
+1283 ATPNA

-1300 SFGDLQAGTYYYR
+1300 SFGD
-1313 VFATNAANTNVAVVN
+1313 
-1328 QKFTVSDGSSTTTDK
+1328 
-1343 LSMTGGVTIPNIK
+1343 
-1356 VGNVVS
+1356 
-1362 IRGTVTSASSNLKSV
+1362 
-1377 TAGVYDS
+1377 
-1384 NNKLVTGKTATPN
+1384 
-1397 AKTYNVSNL
+1397 
-1406 DAYVDFGSLKAG
+1406 LKAG

-1432 NFPVVEQKFTVSANG
+1432 NFPVVEQKFTVSSNE

-1502 KTVKPNAKS
+1502 KTAKPNAKS

-1544 QLVNQAFQVKAKSGS
+1544 QLVNQAFQVKAKGGS
-1559 AQNKDKLTLSGGT
+1559 SQSQDRLTLSGGR

-1593 SNITSLTVGVFSS
+1593 SNITSLTVGVFTA
-1606 SGNLVTG
+1606 SGNFVTG
-1613 KTVRPNAKSYDIH
+1613 KTVKPNAKSYD
-1626 QVDAYV
+1626 VSRLDNYV
-1632 NFNLLSPD
+1632 NFNILSAD
-1640 TYYYSVIATNGSY
+1640 TYYYGIIATNGSY
-1653 QNQIVSYQKFTVT
+1653 QNQIISYQKFKVT
-1666 K
+1666 E

>member
-1 MKASSEREWVLILN
+1 MKTFQLIYVIYNKNYGVLGKSGNLFSEYQINQPCGKYEYCLTVHRNYAIMKVSSERGWVLILN

-47 SATEHIKQNALQK
+47 SATEHIEQNALQK

-68 NQVKVFVS
+68 NQIKVFVS

-102 EQTEQV
+102 EQTEQM

-116 PEESAPSDFLSISS
+116 PEESLSSDALSISS
-130 NDAIPDIIQGTPI
+130 NDAIPNIIQGTPL
-143 AINGVVKSDFSKI
+143 AINGTVKSDFSKI

-190 ALPFENLQAGTYQY
+190 SLPFENLQAGTYQY
-204 RVTASNATNQNYTVI
+204 RVTASNATNQNYIVI

-275 GVYDSKHKMVTGK
+275 GVYDSNHKMVTGK

-319 ITVTNGTHANYTV
+319 ITVTNGTHTNYTV
-332 VNQKFIVSSSSTATD
+332 VNQKFTVSSSSTATD
-347 DSIKITNSATIPNI
+347 DSIKITNNATIPNI
-361 TVGKAVSIRG
+361 MVGKAVSIRG

-385 GVFDANNTLITG
+385 GVFDANNTLVTG

-443 NQKFTVSE
+443 NQKFIVSE

-558 TVSGGSTTTTDTLSM
+558 TVSDGSTTTTDKLSI
-573 TGGVTIPNI
+573 TGGVTIPNIKVGNVVSIRGTVASASSNLKSVTVGVYDSNNKLVTGKTVAPNAKTYNVRNLDAYVSFGDLKAGTYYYKVIASNAANTNVAVVNQKFTVSDGSTTTTDKLSIIGGVTIPNI

-631 NLDAYVSFGNLKAGT
+631 NLDAYVSFGDLKAGT
-646 YYYKVIASNAANT
+646 YSYKVIATNATHT
-659 NVAVVNQKFTVS
+659 NFAVVNQKFTVS
-671 DGSSTTTDKLSITGG
+671 DGSTTTTDKLSITGG

-692 KVGNVVSIR
+692 KV
-701 GTVTSAS
+701 
-708 SNLKSVTVG
+708 
-717 VYDSNN
+717 
-723 KLVTGKTATPNAKT
+723 
-737 YNIRNLDAYVSFGD
+737 
-751 LKAGT
+751 
-756 YYYKVIASNA
+756 
-766 ANTNVAIVNQ
+766 
-776 KFTVSDG
+776 
-783 SSTTT
+783 
-788 DKLSITGGVTIPN
+788 
-801 IKVGNVVSIRGTVTS
+801 
-816 ASSNLKS
+816 
-823 VTVGVYDSSNK
+823 
-834 LVTGKTV
+834 
-841 APNAKTYNV
+841 
-850 RNLDAYVSFGDLKA
+850 
-864 GTYYYKVIT
+864 
-873 SNAANTNVAVV
+873 
-884 NQKFTVSD
+884 
-892 GSSTTTDTLSI
+892 
-903 TGGVTIPNIKIGN
+903 GN

-998 TVSDGSSTTTTDTL
+998 TVSDGST
-1012 SITGGVTIPNIKVG
+1012 
-1026 NVVSIRGT
+1026 
-1034 VTSTSSNLKSVTV
+1034 
-1047 GVYDSNNKLVTGKT
+1047 
-1061 ATPNAKTYNIRNL
+1061 
-1074 DAYVDFGSL
+1074 
-1083 KAGTYYYKV
+1083 
-1092 FATNATTTNFP
+1092 
-1103 VVEQKFTVSANGGT
+1103 
-1117 TSNTDTL
+1117 
-1124 SITGGTTVPN
+1124 
-1134 IKVGNTVV
+1134 
-1142 VQGTIQSKTSNIT
+1142 
-1155 SLTVGV
+1155 
-1161 FDQNQK
+1161 
-1167 LVTGKTVHP
+1167 
-1176 NVRTYNVHNL
+1176 
-1186 DYYVNFGDLKAGT
+1186 
-1199 YYYKVIATNGAYTNQ
+1199 
-1214 AVVNQKFTVSDGSST
+1214 T
-1229 TTDKLSMTGGV
+1229 TTDKLSIIGGV

-1269 GVYDSNNNLVTGKT
+1269 GVYDSNNKLVTGKT
-1283 VAPNA
+1283 ATPNA

-1300 SFGDLQAGTYYYR
+1300 SFGD
-1313 VFATNAANTNVAVVN
+1313 
-1328 QKFTVSDGSSTTTDK
+1328 
-1343 LSMTGGVTIPNIK
+1343 
-1356 VGNVVS
+1356 
-1362 IRGTVTSASSNLKSV
+1362 
-1377 TAGVYDS
+1377 
-1384 NNKLVTGKTATPN
+1384 
-1397 AKTYNVSNL
+1397 
-1406 DAYVDFGSLKAG
+1406 LKAG

-1502 KTVKPNAKS
+1502 KTAKPNAKS

-1559 AQNKDKLTLSGGT
+1559 AQSKDKLTLSGGT

-1578 VGKAVSIRGTVKSAT
+1578 VGKAVSIRGTVKSGT
-1593 SNITSLTVGVFSS
+1593 SNITSLTVGVFTS

-1640 TYYYSVIATNGSY
+1640 TYYYGVVATNSSY

>member
-1 MKASSEREWVLILN
+1 
-15 VKFYIISYIFLIVF
+15 
-29 VRILPPV
+29 
-36 LRKKSGRNLQQ
+36 
-47 SATEHIKQNALQK
+47 
-60 GRGIMKNQ
+60 MKNQ
-68 NQVKVFVS
+68 NQIKVFVS

-90 GAAAMESVPLAT
+90 GAAAMVSTPDPT
-102 EQTEQV
+102 EQTK
-108 EEAVTETM
+108 EAVTEVL
-116 PEESAPSDFLSISS
+116 PEEYAPADFLSISG
-130 NDAIPDIIQGTPI
+130 NDAIPNIIQGTPL
-143 AINGVVKSDFSKI
+143 AINGTVKSDFSKI

-204 RVTASNATNQNYTVI
+204 RVTASNATNQNYIVI

-275 GVYDSKHKMVTGK
+275 GVYDSNHKMVTGK

-319 ITVTNGTHANYTV
+319 ITVTNGTHTNYTV
-332 VNQKFIVSSSSTATD
+332 VNQKFTVSSSSSTATD
-347 DSIKITNSATIPNI
+347 DSIKITNNATIPNI
-361 TVGKAVSIRG
+361 MVGKAVSIRG

-385 GVFDANNTLITG
+385 GVFDANNTLVTG
-397 NSASPNAKTY
+397 NSASPNAKIY

-443 NQKFTVSE
+443 NQKFIVSE

-558 TVSGGSTTTTDTLSM
+558 TVSDGST
-573 TGGVTIPNI
+573 
-582 KVGNVVSIR
+582 
-591 GTVTSASSNLKSV
+591 
-604 TVGVYDSNNKLVTG
+604 
-618 KTVAPNAKTYNVR
+618 
-631 NLDAYVSFGNLKAGT
+631 
-646 YYYKVIASNAANT
+646 
-659 NVAVVNQKFTVS
+659 
-671 DGSSTTTDKLSITGG
+671 TTTDKLSITGG

-692 KVGNVVSIR
+692 KV
-701 GTVTSAS
+701 
-708 SNLKSVTVG
+708 
-717 VYDSNN
+717 
-723 KLVTGKTATPNAKT
+723 
-737 YNIRNLDAYVSFGD
+737 
-751 LKAGT
+751 
-756 YYYKVIASNA
+756 
-766 ANTNVAIVNQ
+766 
-776 KFTVSDG
+776 
-783 SSTTT
+783 
-788 DKLSITGGVTIPN
+788 
-801 IKVGNVVSIRGTVTS
+801 
-816 ASSNLKS
+816 
-823 VTVGVYDSSNK
+823 
-834 LVTGKTV
+834 
-841 APNAKTYNV
+841 
-850 RNLDAYVSFGDLKA
+850 
-864 GTYYYKVIT
+864 
-873 SNAANTNVAVV
+873 
-884 NQKFTVSD
+884 
-892 GSSTTTDTLSI
+892 
-903 TGGVTIPNIKIGN
+903 GN

-998 TVSDGSSTTTTDTL
+998 TVSDGSTTTTDTLSITGGVTIPNIKVGNVVSIRGTVTSASSNLKSVTVGVYDSNNKLVTGKTVAPNAKTYNVRNLDAYVSFGDLKAGTYYYKVIASNAANTNVAVVNQKFTVSDGSTTTTDKLSITGGVTIPNIKVGNVVSIRGTVTSASSNLKSVTVGVYDSNNKLVTGKTVAPNAKTYNVRNLDAYVSFGDLKAGTYYYKVIASNAANTNVAVVNQKFTVSDGSTTTTDTL

-1034 VTSTSSNLKSVTV
+1034 VTSASSNLKSVTV

-1061 ATPNAKTYNIRNL
+1061 VAPHAKTYNVRNL

-1117 TSNTDTL
+1117 TSADTL

-1142 VQGTIQSKTSNIT
+1142 VQGTVQSKTSNIT
-1155 SLTVGV
+1155 SLTIGV

-1176 NVRTYNVHNL
+1176 NARTYNVHNL

-1214 AVVNQKFTVSDGSST
+1214 AVVNQKFTVSDGSTT
-1229 TTDKLSMTGGV
+1229 TTDKLSITGGV

-1269 GVYDSNNNLVTGKT
+1269 GVYDSNNKLVTGKT
-1283 VAPNA
+1283 ATPNA

-1300 SFGDLQAGTYYYR
+1300 SFGD
-1313 VFATNAANTNVAVVN
+1313 
-1328 QKFTVSDGSSTTTDK
+1328 
-1343 LSMTGGVTIPNIK
+1343 
-1356 VGNVVS
+1356 
-1362 IRGTVTSASSNLKSV
+1362 
-1377 TAGVYDS
+1377 
-1384 NNKLVTGKTATPN
+1384 
-1397 AKTYNVSNL
+1397 
-1406 DAYVDFGSLKAG
+1406 LKAG

-1502 KTVKPNAKS
+1502 KTAKPNAKS

-1559 AQNKDKLTLSGGT
+1559 AQSKDKLTLSGGT

-1578 VGKAVSIRGTVKSAT
+1578 VGKAVSIRGTVKSGT
-1593 SNITSLTVGVFSS
+1593 SNITSLTVGVFTS

-1640 TYYYSVIATNGSY
+1640 TYYYGVVATNSSY

>member
-1 MKASSEREWVLILN
+1 
-15 VKFYIISYIFLIVF
+15 
-29 VRILPPV
+29 
-36 LRKKSGRNLQQ
+36 
-47 SATEHIKQNALQK
+47 
-60 GRGIMKNQ
+60 MKNQ
-68 NQVKVFVS
+68 NQIKVFVS

-90 GAAAMESVPLAT
+90 GAAAMVSTPDPT
-102 EQTEQV
+102 EQTK
-108 EEAVTETM
+108 EAVTEVL
-116 PEESAPSDFLSISS
+116 PEEYASADFLSISG
-130 NDAIPDIIQGTPI
+130 NDAIPNIIQGTPL
-143 AINGVVKSDFSKI
+143 AINGTVKSDFSKI

-204 RVTASNATNQNYTVI
+204 RVTASNATNQNYIVI
-219 NQSFVVS
+219 NQSFVIS
-226 SDPTVQVGAT
+226 SDPTVQVEAT

-275 GVYDSKHKMVTGK
+275 GVYDSNHKMVTGK

-319 ITVTNGTHANYTV
+319 IIVTNGTHMNYTV
-332 VNQKFIVSSSSTATD
+332 VNQKFTVSSSSTATD
-347 DSIKITNSATIPNI
+347 DSIKITNNATIPNI
-361 TVGKAVSIRG
+361 MVGKAVSIRG

-385 GVFDANNTLITG
+385 GVFDANNTLVTG

-443 NQKFTVSE
+443 NQKFIVSE

-503 TSVTGRTVVPNAK
+503 TSVTGRTIVPNAK

-558 TVSGGSTTTTDTLSM
+558 TVSDGST
-573 TGGVTIPNI
+573 
-582 KVGNVVSIR
+582 
-591 GTVTSASSNLKSV
+591 
-604 TVGVYDSNNKLVTG
+604 
-618 KTVAPNAKTYNVR
+618 
-631 NLDAYVSFGNLKAGT
+631 
-646 YYYKVIASNAANT
+646 
-659 NVAVVNQKFTVS
+659 
-671 DGSSTTTDKLSITGG
+671 TTTDKLSITGG

-723 KLVTGKTATPNAKT
+723 KLVTGKTVTPNAKT
-737 YNIRNLDAYVSFGD
+737 YNVRNLDAYVSFGD

-766 ANTNVAIVNQ
+766 ANTNVAVVNQ

-783 SSTTT
+783 STTTT

-801 IKVGNVVSIRGTVTS
+801 IKV
-816 ASSNLKS
+816 
-823 VTVGVYDSSNK
+823 
-834 LVTGKTV
+834 
-841 APNAKTYNV
+841 
-850 RNLDAYVSFGDLKA
+850 
-864 GTYYYKVIT
+864 
-873 SNAANTNVAVV
+873 
-884 NQKFTVSD
+884 
-892 GSSTTTDTLSI
+892 
-903 TGGVTIPNIKIGN
+903 GN

-998 TVSDGSSTTTTDTL
+998 TVSDGSTTTTDTL

-1034 VTSTSSNLKSVTV
+1034 VTSASSNLKSVTV

-1061 ATPNAKTYNIRNL
+1061 VAPNAKTYNVRNL
-1074 DAYVDFGSL
+1074 DAYVS
-1083 KAGTYYYKV
+1083 
-1092 FATNATTTNFP
+1092 
-1103 VVEQKFTVSANGGT
+1103 
-1117 TSNTDTL
+1117 
-1124 SITGGTTVPN
+1124 
-1134 IKVGNTVV
+1134 
-1142 VQGTIQSKTSNIT
+1142 
-1155 SLTVGV
+1155 
-1161 FDQNQK
+1161 
-1167 LVTGKTVHP
+1167 
-1176 NVRTYNVHNL
+1176 
-1186 DYYVNFGDLKAGT
+1186 FGDLKAGT
-1199 YYYKVIATNGAYTNQ
+1199 YYYKVIASNAANTNV
-1214 AVVNQKFTVSDGSST
+1214 AVVNQKFTVSDGSTT

-1269 GVYDSNNNLVTGKT
+1269 GVYDSNNKLVTGKT

-1288 KTYNVRNLDAYV
+1288 KTYNIRNLDAYV
-1300 SFGDLQAGTYYYR
+1300 SFGDLSVGTYSYK
-1313 VFATNAANTNVAVVN
+1313 VIATNATHTNYAVVN
-1328 QKFTVSDGSSTTTDK
+1328 QKFTVSANGSQTADTLHITGGTSVPNITEGTSVVVKGTVSSAASNITSVTVGVYSASGNLITGKTVRPNAKTYDLRRLDAYVNFNLLTPGSYLYRVTVTNGTTSQHLVNQAFQVKAKSGSVQSQDK
-1343 LSMTGGVTIPNIK
+1343 LTLSGGTTIPNIK

-1377 TAGVYDS
+1377 TVGVYDS
-1384 NNKLVTGKTATPN
+1384 NNKLVTGKTVAPN
-1397 AKTYNVSNL
+1397 AKTYNVRNL
-1406 DAYVDFGSLKAG
+1406 DAYVSFGDLKAG

-1502 KTVKPNAKS
+1502 KTAKPNAKS

-1559 AQNKDKLTLSGGT
+1559 AQSKDKLTLSGGT

-1578 VGKAVSIRGTVKSAT
+1578 VGKAVSIRGTVKSGT
-1593 SNITSLTVGVFSS
+1593 SNITSLTVGVFTS

-1640 TYYYSVIATNGSY
+1640 TYYYGVVATNSSY

>member
-1 MKASSEREWVLILN
+1 MKVSSERGWVLILN
-15 VKFYIISYIFLIVF
+15 VKFYIISYIFLIIF
-29 VRILPPV
+29 ENILPPV

-47 SATEHIKQNALQK
+47 SATEHIEQNALQK

-68 NQVKVFVS
+68 NQIKVFVS

-102 EQTEQV
+102 EQTEQM

-116 PEESAPSDFLSISS
+116 PEESLSSDALSISS
-130 NDAIPDIIQGTPI
+130 NDAIPDIIQGTPL
-143 AINGVVKSDFSKI
+143 AINGTVKSDFSKI

-204 RVTASNATNQNYTVI
+204 RVTASNATNQNYIVI

-275 GVYDSKHKMVTGK
+275 GVYDSNHKMVTGK
-288 NAYPTASVFNVK
+288 NAYPTASMFNVK

-319 ITVTNGTHANYTV
+319 ITVTNGTHTNYTV
-332 VNQKFIVSSSSTATD
+332 VNQKFTVSSSSTATD
-347 DSIKITNSATIPNI
+347 DSIKITNNATIPNI
-361 TVGKAVSIRG
+361 MVGKAVSIRG

-385 GVFDANNTLITG
+385 GVFDANNTLVTG

-431 VTNAAHKDYEAV
+431 VTNAARKDYEAV
-443 NQKFTVSE
+443 NQKFIVSE

-479 IRGTV
+479 IRGMV

-558 TVSGGSTTTTDTLSM
+558 TVSDGSTTTTDKLSI

-631 NLDAYVSFGNLKAGT
+631 NLDAYVSFG
-646 YYYKVIASNAANT
+646 
-659 NVAVVNQKFTVS
+659 
-671 DGSSTTTDKLSITGG
+671 D
-686 VTIPNI
+686 
-692 KVGNVVSIR
+692 
-701 GTVTSAS
+701 
-708 SNLKSVTVG
+708 
-717 VYDSNN
+717 
-723 KLVTGKTATPNAKT
+723 
-737 YNIRNLDAYVSFGD
+737 
-751 LKAGT
+751 
-756 YYYKVIASNA
+756 
-766 ANTNVAIVNQ
+766 
-776 KFTVSDG
+776 
-783 SSTTT
+783 
-788 DKLSITGGVTIPN
+788 
-801 IKVGNVVSIRGTVTS
+801 
-816 ASSNLKS
+816 
-823 VTVGVYDSSNK
+823 
-834 LVTGKTV
+834 
-841 APNAKTYNV
+841 
-850 RNLDAYVSFGDLKA
+850 
-864 GTYYYKVIT
+864 
-873 SNAANTNVAVV
+873 
-884 NQKFTVSD
+884 
-892 GSSTTTDTLSI
+892 
-903 TGGVTIPNIKIGN
+903 
-916 VVSIRGTVT
+916 
-925 SASSNL
+925 
-931 KSVTVGVYD
+931 
-940 SNNKLVTGKTV
+940 
-951 APNAK
+951 
-956 TYNVRNLDAYVS
+956 
-968 FGDLKAGTYY
+968 
-978 YKVIASN
+978 
-985 AANTNVA
+985 
-992 VVNQKF
+992 
-998 TVSDGSSTTTTDTL
+998 
-1012 SITGGVTIPNIKVG
+1012 
-1026 NVVSIRGT
+1026 
-1034 VTSTSSNLKSVTV
+1034 
-1047 GVYDSNNKLVTGKT
+1047 
-1061 ATPNAKTYNIRNL
+1061 
-1074 DAYVDFGSL
+1074 
-1083 KAGTYYYKV
+1083 
-1092 FATNATTTNFP
+1092 
-1103 VVEQKFTVSANGGT
+1103 
-1117 TSNTDTL
+1117 
-1124 SITGGTTVPN
+1124 
-1134 IKVGNTVV
+1134 
-1142 VQGTIQSKTSNIT
+1142 
-1155 SLTVGV
+1155 
-1161 FDQNQK
+1161 
-1167 LVTGKTVHP
+1167 
-1176 NVRTYNVHNL
+1176 
-1186 DYYVNFGDLKAGT
+1186 
-1199 YYYKVIATNGAYTNQ
+1199 
-1214 AVVNQKFTVSDGSST
+1214 
-1229 TTDKLSMTGGV
+1229 
-1240 TIPNIKVGNVVSIR
+1240 
-1254 GTVTSAS
+1254 
-1261 SNLKSVTV
+1261 
-1269 GVYDSNNNLVTGKT
+1269 
-1283 VAPNA
+1283 
-1288 KTYNVRNLDAYV
+1288 
-1300 SFGDLQAGTYYYR
+1300 
-1313 VFATNAANTNVAVVN
+1313 
-1328 QKFTVSDGSSTTTDK
+1328 
-1343 LSMTGGVTIPNIK
+1343 
-1356 VGNVVS
+1356 
-1362 IRGTVTSASSNLKSV
+1362 
-1377 TAGVYDS
+1377 
-1384 NNKLVTGKTATPN
+1384 
-1397 AKTYNVSNL
+1397 
-1406 DAYVDFGSLKAG
+1406 LKAG

-1502 KTVKPNAKS
+1502 KTAKPNAKS

-1559 AQNKDKLTLSGGT
+1559 AQSKDKLTLSGGT

-1578 VGKAVSIRGTVKSAT
+1578 VGKAVSIRGTVKSGT
-1593 SNITSLTVGVFSS
+1593 SNITSLTVGVFTS

-1640 TYYYSVIATNGSY
+1640 TYYYGVVATNSSY

>member
-1 MKASSEREWVLILN
+1 
-15 VKFYIISYIFLIVF
+15 
-29 VRILPPV
+29 
-36 LRKKSGRNLQQ
+36 
-47 SATEHIKQNALQK
+47 
-60 GRGIMKNQ
+60 MKNQ
-68 NQVKVFVS
+68 NQIKVFVS

-90 GAAAMESVPLAT
+90 GAAAMVSTPDPT
-102 EQTEQV
+102 EQTK
-108 EEAVTETM
+108 EAVTEVL
-116 PEESAPSDFLSISS
+116 PEEYAPADFLSISG
-130 NDAIPDIIQGTPI
+130 NDAIPNIIQGTPL
-143 AINGVVKSDFSKI
+143 AINGTVKSDFSKI

-204 RVTASNATNQNYTVI
+204 RVTASNATNQNYIVI
-219 NQSFVVS
+219 NQSFVIS
-226 SDPTVQVGAT
+226 SDPTVQVEAT

-275 GVYDSKHKMVTGK
+275 GVYDSNHKMVTGK

-319 ITVTNGTHANYTV
+319 IIVTNGTHMNYTV
-332 VNQKFIVSSSSTATD
+332 VNQKFTVSSSSTATD
-347 DSIKITNSATIPNI
+347 DSIKITNNATIPNI
-361 TVGKAVSIRG
+361 MVGKAVSIRG

-385 GVFDANNTLITG
+385 GVFDANNTLVTG

-443 NQKFTVSE
+443 NQKFIVSE

-503 TSVTGRTVVPNAK
+503 TSVTGRTIVPNAK

-558 TVSGGSTTTTDTLSM
+558 TVSDGSTTTTDKLSI

-631 NLDAYVSFGNLKAGT
+631 NLDAYVSFG
-646 YYYKVIASNAANT
+646 
-659 NVAVVNQKFTVS
+659 
-671 DGSSTTTDKLSITGG
+671 D
-686 VTIPNI
+686 
-692 KVGNVVSIR
+692 
-701 GTVTSAS
+701 
-708 SNLKSVTVG
+708 
-717 VYDSNN
+717 
-723 KLVTGKTATPNAKT
+723 
-737 YNIRNLDAYVSFGD
+737 
-751 LKAGT
+751 
-756 YYYKVIASNA
+756 
-766 ANTNVAIVNQ
+766 
-776 KFTVSDG
+776 
-783 SSTTT
+783 
-788 DKLSITGGVTIPN
+788 
-801 IKVGNVVSIRGTVTS
+801 
-816 ASSNLKS
+816 
-823 VTVGVYDSSNK
+823 
-834 LVTGKTV
+834 
-841 APNAKTYNV
+841 
-850 RNLDAYVSFGDLKA
+850 
-864 GTYYYKVIT
+864 
-873 SNAANTNVAVV
+873 
-884 NQKFTVSD
+884 
-892 GSSTTTDTLSI
+892 
-903 TGGVTIPNIKIGN
+903 
-916 VVSIRGTVT
+916 
-925 SASSNL
+925 
-931 KSVTVGVYD
+931 
-940 SNNKLVTGKTV
+940 
-951 APNAK
+951 
-956 TYNVRNLDAYVS
+956 
-968 FGDLKAGTYY
+968 
-978 YKVIASN
+978 
-985 AANTNVA
+985 
-992 VVNQKF
+992 
-998 TVSDGSSTTTTDTL
+998 
-1012 SITGGVTIPNIKVG
+1012 
-1026 NVVSIRGT
+1026 
-1034 VTSTSSNLKSVTV
+1034 
-1047 GVYDSNNKLVTGKT
+1047 
-1061 ATPNAKTYNIRNL
+1061 
-1074 DAYVDFGSL
+1074 
-1083 KAGTYYYKV
+1083 
-1092 FATNATTTNFP
+1092 
-1103 VVEQKFTVSANGGT
+1103 
-1117 TSNTDTL
+1117 
-1124 SITGGTTVPN
+1124 
-1134 IKVGNTVV
+1134 
-1142 VQGTIQSKTSNIT
+1142 
-1155 SLTVGV
+1155 
-1161 FDQNQK
+1161 
-1167 LVTGKTVHP
+1167 
-1176 NVRTYNVHNL
+1176 
-1186 DYYVNFGDLKAGT
+1186 
-1199 YYYKVIATNGAYTNQ
+1199 
-1214 AVVNQKFTVSDGSST
+1214 
-1229 TTDKLSMTGGV
+1229 
-1240 TIPNIKVGNVVSIR
+1240 
-1254 GTVTSAS
+1254 
-1261 SNLKSVTV
+1261 
-1269 GVYDSNNNLVTGKT
+1269 
-1283 VAPNA
+1283 
-1288 KTYNVRNLDAYV
+1288 
-1300 SFGDLQAGTYYYR
+1300 
-1313 VFATNAANTNVAVVN
+1313 
-1328 QKFTVSDGSSTTTDK
+1328 
-1343 LSMTGGVTIPNIK
+1343 
-1356 VGNVVS
+1356 
-1362 IRGTVTSASSNLKSV
+1362 
-1377 TAGVYDS
+1377 
-1384 NNKLVTGKTATPN
+1384 
-1397 AKTYNVSNL
+1397 
-1406 DAYVDFGSLKAG
+1406 LKAG

-1502 KTVKPNAKS
+1502 KTAKPNAKS

-1559 AQNKDKLTLSGGT
+1559 AQSKDKLTLSGGT

-1593 SNITSLTVGVFSS
+1593 SNITSLTVGVFTS

-1640 TYYYSVIATNGSY
+1640 TYYYGVVATNSSY

>member
-1 MKASSEREWVLILN
+1 MKVSSEREWVLFLN
-15 VKFYIISYIFLIVF
+15 VKFYIISYIFLIIF
-29 VRILPPV
+29 ENILPPV

-47 SATEHIKQNALQK
+47 SATEHIEQNALQK

-68 NQVKVFVS
+68 NQIKVFVS

-90 GAAAMESVPLAT
+90 GAAAMVSTPDPT
-102 EQTEQV
+102 EQTK
-108 EEAVTETM
+108 EAVTEVL
-116 PEESAPSDFLSISS
+116 PEEYAPADFLSISG
-130 NDAIPDIIQGTPI
+130 NDAIPNIIQGTPL
-143 AINGVVKSDFSKI
+143 AINGTVKSDFSKI
-156 TVLTVGVYNAAG
+156 TVLTAGVYDATG
-168 EQVIG
+168 KQVLG

-179 QVEYDLQNLND
+179 QVEFNLQSLND
-190 ALPFENLQAGTYQY
+190 DLSFETLQAGTYHY
-204 RVTASNATNQNYTVI
+204 RVTASNATHQDFTVI

-226 SDPTVQVGAT
+226 SDPT

-275 GVYDSKHKMVTGK
+275 GVYDSNHKMVTGK

-319 ITVTNGTHANYTV
+319 ITVTNGTHTNYTV
-332 VNQKFIVSSSSTATD
+332 VNQKFTVSSSSTATD
-347 DSIKITNSATIPNI
+347 DSIKITNNATIPNI
-361 TVGKAVSIRG
+361 MVGKAVSIRG

-385 GVFDANNTLITG
+385 GVFDANNTLVTG

-443 NQKFTVSE
+443 NQKFIVSE

-558 TVSGGSTTTTDTLSM
+558 TVSDGST
-573 TGGVTIPNI
+573 
-582 KVGNVVSIR
+582 
-591 GTVTSASSNLKSV
+591 
-604 TVGVYDSNNKLVTG
+604 
-618 KTVAPNAKTYNVR
+618 
-631 NLDAYVSFGNLKAGT
+631 
-646 YYYKVIASNAANT
+646 
-659 NVAVVNQKFTVS
+659 
-671 DGSSTTTDKLSITGG
+671 TTTDKLSITGG
-686 VTIPNI
+686 ITIPNI

-737 YNIRNLDAYVSFGD
+737 YN
-751 LKAGT
+751 
-756 YYYKVIASNA
+756 
-766 ANTNVAIVNQ
+766 
-776 KFTVSDG
+776 
-783 SSTTT
+783 
-788 DKLSITGGVTIPN
+788 
-801 IKVGNVVSIRGTVTS
+801 
-816 ASSNLKS
+816 
-823 VTVGVYDSSNK
+823 
-834 LVTGKTV
+834 
-841 APNAKTYNV
+841 V
-850 RNLDAYVSFGDLKA
+850 RNLDAYVSFGD
-864 GTYYYKVIT
+864 
-873 SNAANTNVAVV
+873 
-884 NQKFTVSD
+884 
-892 GSSTTTDTLSI
+892 
-903 TGGVTIPNIKIGN
+903 
-916 VVSIRGTVT
+916 
-925 SASSNL
+925 
-931 KSVTVGVYD
+931 
-940 SNNKLVTGKTV
+940 
-951 APNAK
+951 
-956 TYNVRNLDAYVS
+956 
-968 FGDLKAGTYY
+968 
-978 YKVIASN
+978 
-985 AANTNVA
+985 
-992 VVNQKF
+992 
-998 TVSDGSSTTTTDTL
+998 
-1012 SITGGVTIPNIKVG
+1012 
-1026 NVVSIRGT
+1026 
-1034 VTSTSSNLKSVTV
+1034 
-1047 GVYDSNNKLVTGKT
+1047 
-1061 ATPNAKTYNIRNL
+1061 
-1074 DAYVDFGSL
+1074 
-1083 KAGTYYYKV
+1083 
-1092 FATNATTTNFP
+1092 
-1103 VVEQKFTVSANGGT
+1103 
-1117 TSNTDTL
+1117 
-1124 SITGGTTVPN
+1124 
-1134 IKVGNTVV
+1134 
-1142 VQGTIQSKTSNIT
+1142 
-1155 SLTVGV
+1155 
-1161 FDQNQK
+1161 
-1167 LVTGKTVHP
+1167 
-1176 NVRTYNVHNL
+1176 
-1186 DYYVNFGDLKAGT
+1186 
-1199 YYYKVIATNGAYTNQ
+1199 
-1214 AVVNQKFTVSDGSST
+1214 
-1229 TTDKLSMTGGV
+1229 
-1240 TIPNIKVGNVVSIR
+1240 
-1254 GTVTSAS
+1254 
-1261 SNLKSVTV
+1261 
-1269 GVYDSNNNLVTGKT
+1269 
-1283 VAPNA
+1283 
-1288 KTYNVRNLDAYV
+1288 
-1300 SFGDLQAGTYYYR
+1300 
-1313 VFATNAANTNVAVVN
+1313 
-1328 QKFTVSDGSSTTTDK
+1328 
-1343 LSMTGGVTIPNIK
+1343 
-1356 VGNVVS
+1356 
-1362 IRGTVTSASSNLKSV
+1362 
-1377 TAGVYDS
+1377 
-1384 NNKLVTGKTATPN
+1384 
-1397 AKTYNVSNL
+1397 
-1406 DAYVDFGSLKAG
+1406 LKAG

-1502 KTVKPNAKS
+1502 KTAKPNAKS

-1559 AQNKDKLTLSGGT
+1559 AQSKDKLTLSGGT

-1593 SNITSLTVGVFSS
+1593 SNITSLTVGVFTS

-1640 TYYYSVIATNGSY
+1640 TYYYGVVATNSSY

>member
-1 MKASSEREWVLILN
+1 
-15 VKFYIISYIFLIVF
+15 
-29 VRILPPV
+29 
-36 LRKKSGRNLQQ
+36 
-47 SATEHIKQNALQK
+47 
-60 GRGIMKNQ
+60 MKNQ
-68 NQVKVFVS
+68 NQIKVFVS

-90 GAAAMESVPLAT
+90 GAAAMVSTPDPI
-102 EQTEQV
+102 EQTK
-108 EEAVTETM
+108 EAVTEVL
-116 PEESAPSDFLSISS
+116 PEEYAPADFLSISG
-130 NDAIPDIIQGTPI
+130 NDAIPNIIQGTPL
-143 AINGVVKSDFSKI
+143 AINGTVKSDFSKI

-204 RVTASNATNQNYTVI
+204 RVTASNATNQNYIVI
-219 NQSFVVS
+219 NQSFVIS
-226 SDPTVQVGAT
+226 SDPTVQVEAT

-275 GVYDSKHKMVTGK
+275 GVYDSNHKMVTGK

-319 ITVTNGTHANYTV
+319 IIVTNGTHMNYTV
-332 VNQKFIVSSSSTATD
+332 VNQKFTVSSSSTATD
-347 DSIKITNSATIPNI
+347 DSIKITNNATIPNI
-361 TVGKAVSIRG
+361 MVGKAVSIRG

-385 GVFDANNTLITG
+385 GVFDANNTLVTG

-431 VTNAAHKDYEAV
+431 VTNAAHKDYEVV
-443 NQKFTVSE
+443 NQKFIVSE

-503 TSVTGRTVVPNAK
+503 TSVTGRTIVPNAK

-558 TVSGGSTTTTDTLSM
+558 TVSDGSTTTTDKLSM

-582 KVGNVVSIR
+582 KV
-591 GTVTSASSNLKSV
+591 
-604 TVGVYDSNNKLVTG
+604 
-618 KTVAPNAKTYNVR
+618 
-631 NLDAYVSFGNLKAGT
+631 
-646 YYYKVIASNAANT
+646 
-659 NVAVVNQKFTVS
+659 
-671 DGSSTTTDKLSITGG
+671 
-686 VTIPNI
+686 
-692 KVGNVVSIR
+692 
-701 GTVTSAS
+701 
-708 SNLKSVTVG
+708 
-717 VYDSNN
+717 
-723 KLVTGKTATPNAKT
+723 
-737 YNIRNLDAYVSFGD
+737 
-751 LKAGT
+751 
-756 YYYKVIASNA
+756 
-766 ANTNVAIVNQ
+766 
-776 KFTVSDG
+776 
-783 SSTTT
+783 
-788 DKLSITGGVTIPN
+788 
-801 IKVGNVVSIRGTVTS
+801 
-816 ASSNLKS
+816 
-823 VTVGVYDSSNK
+823 
-834 LVTGKTV
+834 
-841 APNAKTYNV
+841 
-850 RNLDAYVSFGDLKA
+850 
-864 GTYYYKVIT
+864 
-873 SNAANTNVAVV
+873 
-884 NQKFTVSD
+884 
-892 GSSTTTDTLSI
+892 
-903 TGGVTIPNIKIGN
+903 GN

-998 TVSDGSSTTTTDTL
+998 TVSDGSSTTTDTL
-1012 SITGGVTIPNIKVG
+1012 SI
-1026 NVVSIRGT
+1026 
-1034 VTSTSSNLKSVTV
+1034 
-1047 GVYDSNNKLVTGKT
+1047 
-1061 ATPNAKTYNIRNL
+1061 
-1074 DAYVDFGSL
+1074 
-1083 KAGTYYYKV
+1083 
-1092 FATNATTTNFP
+1092 
-1103 VVEQKFTVSANGGT
+1103 
-1117 TSNTDTL
+1117 
-1124 SITGGTTVPN
+1124 
-1134 IKVGNTVV
+1134 
-1142 VQGTIQSKTSNIT
+1142 
-1155 SLTVGV
+1155 
-1161 FDQNQK
+1161 
-1167 LVTGKTVHP
+1167 
-1176 NVRTYNVHNL
+1176 
-1186 DYYVNFGDLKAGT
+1186 
-1199 YYYKVIATNGAYTNQ
+1199 
-1214 AVVNQKFTVSDGSST
+1214 
-1229 TTDKLSMTGGV
+1229 TGGV

-1269 GVYDSNNNLVTGKT
+1269 GVYDSNNKLVTGKT
-1283 VAPNA
+1283 ATPNA

-1300 SFGDLQAGTYYYR
+1300 SFGD
-1313 VFATNAANTNVAVVN
+1313 
-1328 QKFTVSDGSSTTTDK
+1328 
-1343 LSMTGGVTIPNIK
+1343 
-1356 VGNVVS
+1356 
-1362 IRGTVTSASSNLKSV
+1362 
-1377 TAGVYDS
+1377 
-1384 NNKLVTGKTATPN
+1384 
-1397 AKTYNVSNL
+1397 
-1406 DAYVDFGSLKAG
+1406 LKAG

-1502 KTVKPNAKS
+1502 KTAKPNAKS

-1559 AQNKDKLTLSGGT
+1559 AQSKDKLTLSGGT

-1578 VGKAVSIRGTVKSAT
+1578 VGKAVSIRGTVKSGT

-1640 TYYYSVIATNGSY
+1640 TYYYGVIATNSSY

>member
-1 MKASSEREWVLILN
+1 MGESGNLFSEYQINQPCGKYEYCLTVHRNYAIMKVSSERGWVLILN
-15 VKFYIISYIFLIVF
+15 VKFYIISCIFLIAF

-47 SATEHIKQNALQK
+47 SATEHIEQNALQK

-68 NQVKVFVS
+68 NQIKVFVS

-90 GAAAMESVPLAT
+90 GAAAMVSTPDPT
-102 EQTEQV
+102 EQTK
-108 EEAVTETM
+108 EAVTEVL
-116 PEESAPSDFLSISS
+116 PEEYAPADFLSISG
-130 NDAIPDIIQGTPI
+130 NDAIPNIIQGTPL
-143 AINGVVKSDFSKI
+143 AINGTVKSDFSKI

-204 RVTASNATNQNYTVI
+204 RVTASNATNQNYIVI
-219 NQSFVVS
+219 NQSFVIS
-226 SDPTVQVGAT
+226 SDPTVQVEAT

-275 GVYDSKHKMVTGK
+275 GVYDSNHKMVTGK

-319 ITVTNGTHANYTV
+319 IIVTNGTHMNYTV
-332 VNQKFIVSSSSTATD
+332 VNQKFTVSSSSTATD
-347 DSIKITNSATIPNI
+347 DSIKITNNATIPNI
-361 TVGKAVSIRG
+361 MVGKAVSIRG

-385 GVFDANNTLITG
+385 GVFDANNTLVTG

-443 NQKFTVSE
+443 NQKFIVSE

-503 TSVTGRTVVPNAK
+503 TSVTGRTIVPNAK

-558 TVSGGSTTTTDTLSM
+558 TVSDGSTTTT
-573 TGGVTIPNI
+573 
-582 KVGNVVSIR
+582 
-591 GTVTSASSNLKSV
+591 A
-604 TVGVYDSNNKLVTG
+604 KLCM
-618 KTVAPNAKTYNVR
+618 
-631 NLDAYVSFGNLKAGT
+631 
-646 YYYKVIASNAANT
+646 
-659 NVAVVNQKFTVS
+659 
-671 DGSSTTTDKLSITGG
+671 TGG

-737 YNIRNLDAYVSFGD
+737 YN
-751 LKAGT
+751 
-756 YYYKVIASNA
+756 
-766 ANTNVAIVNQ
+766 
-776 KFTVSDG
+776 
-783 SSTTT
+783 
-788 DKLSITGGVTIPN
+788 
-801 IKVGNVVSIRGTVTS
+801 
-816 ASSNLKS
+816 
-823 VTVGVYDSSNK
+823 
-834 LVTGKTV
+834 
-841 APNAKTYNV
+841 V
-850 RNLDAYVSFGDLKA
+850 RNLDAYVSFGD
-864 GTYYYKVIT
+864 
-873 SNAANTNVAVV
+873 
-884 NQKFTVSD
+884 
-892 GSSTTTDTLSI
+892 
-903 TGGVTIPNIKIGN
+903 
-916 VVSIRGTVT
+916 
-925 SASSNL
+925 
-931 KSVTVGVYD
+931 
-940 SNNKLVTGKTV
+940 
-951 APNAK
+951 
-956 TYNVRNLDAYVS
+956 
-968 FGDLKAGTYY
+968 
-978 YKVIASN
+978 
-985 AANTNVA
+985 
-992 VVNQKF
+992 
-998 TVSDGSSTTTTDTL
+998 
-1012 SITGGVTIPNIKVG
+1012 
-1026 NVVSIRGT
+1026 
-1034 VTSTSSNLKSVTV
+1034 
-1047 GVYDSNNKLVTGKT
+1047 
-1061 ATPNAKTYNIRNL
+1061 
-1074 DAYVDFGSL
+1074 
-1083 KAGTYYYKV
+1083 
-1092 FATNATTTNFP
+1092 
-1103 VVEQKFTVSANGGT
+1103 
-1117 TSNTDTL
+1117 
-1124 SITGGTTVPN
+1124 
-1134 IKVGNTVV
+1134 
-1142 VQGTIQSKTSNIT
+1142 
-1155 SLTVGV
+1155 
-1161 FDQNQK
+1161 
-1167 LVTGKTVHP
+1167 
-1176 NVRTYNVHNL
+1176 
-1186 DYYVNFGDLKAGT
+1186 
-1199 YYYKVIATNGAYTNQ
+1199 
-1214 AVVNQKFTVSDGSST
+1214 
-1229 TTDKLSMTGGV
+1229 
-1240 TIPNIKVGNVVSIR
+1240 
-1254 GTVTSAS
+1254 
-1261 SNLKSVTV
+1261 
-1269 GVYDSNNNLVTGKT
+1269 
-1283 VAPNA
+1283 
-1288 KTYNVRNLDAYV
+1288 
-1300 SFGDLQAGTYYYR
+1300 
-1313 VFATNAANTNVAVVN
+1313 
-1328 QKFTVSDGSSTTTDK
+1328 
-1343 LSMTGGVTIPNIK
+1343 
-1356 VGNVVS
+1356 
-1362 IRGTVTSASSNLKSV
+1362 
-1377 TAGVYDS
+1377 
-1384 NNKLVTGKTATPN
+1384 
-1397 AKTYNVSNL
+1397 
-1406 DAYVDFGSLKAG
+1406 LKAG

-1502 KTVKPNAKS
+1502 KTAKPNAKS

-1559 AQNKDKLTLSGGT
+1559 AQSKDKLTLSGGT

-1593 SNITSLTVGVFSS
+1593 SNITSLTVGVFTS

-1640 TYYYSVIATNGSY
+1640 TYYYGVVATNSSY

>member
-1 MKASSEREWVLILN
+1 
-15 VKFYIISYIFLIVF
+15 
-29 VRILPPV
+29 
-36 LRKKSGRNLQQ
+36 
-47 SATEHIKQNALQK
+47 
-60 GRGIMKNQ
+60 MKNQ
-68 NQVKVFVS
+68 NQIKVFVS

-90 GAAAMESVPLAT
+90 GAAAMVSTPDPT
-102 EQTEQV
+102 EQTK
-108 EEAVTETM
+108 EAVTEVL
-116 PEESAPSDFLSISS
+116 PEEYAPADFLSISG
-130 NDAIPDIIQGTPI
+130 NDAIPNIIQGTPL
-143 AINGVVKSDFSKI
+143 AINGTVKSDFSKI

-179 QVEYDLQNLND
+179 QVEFNLQSLND
-190 ALPFENLQAGTYQY
+190 DLPFETLQAGTYHY
-204 RVTASNATNQNYTVI
+204 RVTASNATHQDFTVI

-275 GVYDSKHKMVTGK
+275 GVYDSNHKMVTGK

-319 ITVTNGTHANYTV
+319 ITVTNGTHTNYTV
-332 VNQKFIVSSSSTATD
+332 VNQKFTVSSSSTATD
-347 DSIKITNSATIPNI
+347 DSIKITNNATIPNI
-361 TVGKAVSIRG
+361 MVGKAVSIRG

-385 GVFDANNTLITG
+385 GVFDANNTLVTG

-443 NQKFTVSE
+443 NQKFIVSE

-558 TVSGGSTTTTDTLSM
+558 TVSDDST
-573 TGGVTIPNI
+573 
-582 KVGNVVSIR
+582 
-591 GTVTSASSNLKSV
+591 
-604 TVGVYDSNNKLVTG
+604 
-618 KTVAPNAKTYNVR
+618 
-631 NLDAYVSFGNLKAGT
+631 
-646 YYYKVIASNAANT
+646 
-659 NVAVVNQKFTVS
+659 
-671 DGSSTTTDKLSITGG
+671 TTTDKLSITGG

-692 KVGNVVSIR
+692 KV
-701 GTVTSAS
+701 
-708 SNLKSVTVG
+708 
-717 VYDSNN
+717 
-723 KLVTGKTATPNAKT
+723 
-737 YNIRNLDAYVSFGD
+737 
-751 LKAGT
+751 
-756 YYYKVIASNA
+756 
-766 ANTNVAIVNQ
+766 
-776 KFTVSDG
+776 
-783 SSTTT
+783 
-788 DKLSITGGVTIPN
+788 
-801 IKVGNVVSIRGTVTS
+801 
-816 ASSNLKS
+816 
-823 VTVGVYDSSNK
+823 
-834 LVTGKTV
+834 
-841 APNAKTYNV
+841 
-850 RNLDAYVSFGDLKA
+850 
-864 GTYYYKVIT
+864 
-873 SNAANTNVAVV
+873 
-884 NQKFTVSD
+884 
-892 GSSTTTDTLSI
+892 
-903 TGGVTIPNIKIGN
+903 GN

-998 TVSDGSSTTTTDTL
+998 TVSDGST
-1012 SITGGVTIPNIKVG
+1012 
-1026 NVVSIRGT
+1026 
-1034 VTSTSSNLKSVTV
+1034 
-1047 GVYDSNNKLVTGKT
+1047 
-1061 ATPNAKTYNIRNL
+1061 
-1074 DAYVDFGSL
+1074 
-1083 KAGTYYYKV
+1083 
-1092 FATNATTTNFP
+1092 
-1103 VVEQKFTVSANGGT
+1103 
-1117 TSNTDTL
+1117 
-1124 SITGGTTVPN
+1124 
-1134 IKVGNTVV
+1134 
-1142 VQGTIQSKTSNIT
+1142 
-1155 SLTVGV
+1155 
-1161 FDQNQK
+1161 
-1167 LVTGKTVHP
+1167 
-1176 NVRTYNVHNL
+1176 
-1186 DYYVNFGDLKAGT
+1186 
-1199 YYYKVIATNGAYTNQ
+1199 
-1214 AVVNQKFTVSDGSST
+1214 T
-1229 TTDKLSMTGGV
+1229 TTDKLSITGGV

-1269 GVYDSNNNLVTGKT
+1269 GVYDSNNKLVTGKT
-1283 VAPNA
+1283 ATPNA

-1300 SFGDLQAGTYYYR
+1300 SFGD
-1313 VFATNAANTNVAVVN
+1313 
-1328 QKFTVSDGSSTTTDK
+1328 
-1343 LSMTGGVTIPNIK
+1343 
-1356 VGNVVS
+1356 
-1362 IRGTVTSASSNLKSV
+1362 
-1377 TAGVYDS
+1377 
-1384 NNKLVTGKTATPN
+1384 
-1397 AKTYNVSNL
+1397 
-1406 DAYVDFGSLKAG
+1406 LKAG

-1502 KTVKPNAKS
+1502 KTAKPNAKS

-1559 AQNKDKLTLSGGT
+1559 AQSKDKLTLSGGT

-1578 VGKAVSIRGTVKSAT
+1578 VGKAVSIRGTVKSGT
-1593 SNITSLTVGVFSS
+1593 SNITSLTVGVFTS

-1640 TYYYSVIATNGSY
+1640 TYYYGVIATNGSY
-1653 QNQIVSYQKFTVT
+1653 QNQIVSYQKFKVT
-1666 K
+1666 E

>member
-1 MKASSEREWVLILN
+1 
-15 VKFYIISYIFLIVF
+15 
-29 VRILPPV
+29 
-36 LRKKSGRNLQQ
+36 
-47 SATEHIKQNALQK
+47 
-60 GRGIMKNQ
+60 MKNQ
-68 NQVKVFVS
+68 NQIKVFVS

-90 GAAAMESVPLAT
+90 GAAAMVSTPDPT
-102 EQTEQV
+102 EQTK
-108 EEAVTETM
+108 EAVTEVL
-116 PEESAPSDFLSISS
+116 PEEYAPADFLSISG
-130 NDAIPDIIQGTPI
+130 NDAIPNIIQGTPL
-143 AINGVVKSDFSKI
+143 AINGTVKSDFSKI

-204 RVTASNATNQNYTVI
+204 RVTASNATNQNYIVI
-219 NQSFVVS
+219 NQSFVIS
-226 SDPTVQVGAT
+226 SDPTVQVEAT

-275 GVYDSKHKMVTGK
+275 GVYDSNHKMVTGK

-319 ITVTNGTHANYTV
+319 ITVTNGTHTNYTV
-332 VNQKFIVSSSSTATD
+332 VNQKFTVSSSSTATD
-347 DSIKITNSATIPNI
+347 DSIKITNNATIPNI
-361 TVGKAVSIRG
+361 MVGKAVSIRG

-385 GVFDANNTLITG
+385 GVFDANNTLVTG

-431 VTNAAHKDYEAV
+431 VTNASHKDYEAV
-443 NQKFTVSE
+443 NQKFIVSE

-558 TVSGGSTTTTDTLSM
+558 TVSDGST
-573 TGGVTIPNI
+573 
-582 KVGNVVSIR
+582 
-591 GTVTSASSNLKSV
+591 
-604 TVGVYDSNNKLVTG
+604 
-618 KTVAPNAKTYNVR
+618 
-631 NLDAYVSFGNLKAGT
+631 
-646 YYYKVIASNAANT
+646 
-659 NVAVVNQKFTVS
+659 
-671 DGSSTTTDKLSITGG
+671 TTTDKLSITGG

-737 YNIRNLDAYVSFGD
+737 YN
-751 LKAGT
+751 
-756 YYYKVIASNA
+756 
-766 ANTNVAIVNQ
+766 
-776 KFTVSDG
+776 
-783 SSTTT
+783 
-788 DKLSITGGVTIPN
+788 
-801 IKVGNVVSIRGTVTS
+801 
-816 ASSNLKS
+816 
-823 VTVGVYDSSNK
+823 
-834 LVTGKTV
+834 
-841 APNAKTYNV
+841 V
-850 RNLDAYVSFGDLKA
+850 RNLDAYVSFGD
-864 GTYYYKVIT
+864 
-873 SNAANTNVAVV
+873 
-884 NQKFTVSD
+884 
-892 GSSTTTDTLSI
+892 
-903 TGGVTIPNIKIGN
+903 
-916 VVSIRGTVT
+916 
-925 SASSNL
+925 
-931 KSVTVGVYD
+931 
-940 SNNKLVTGKTV
+940 
-951 APNAK
+951 
-956 TYNVRNLDAYVS
+956 
-968 FGDLKAGTYY
+968 
-978 YKVIASN
+978 
-985 AANTNVA
+985 
-992 VVNQKF
+992 
-998 TVSDGSSTTTTDTL
+998 
-1012 SITGGVTIPNIKVG
+1012 
-1026 NVVSIRGT
+1026 
-1034 VTSTSSNLKSVTV
+1034 
-1047 GVYDSNNKLVTGKT
+1047 
-1061 ATPNAKTYNIRNL
+1061 
-1074 DAYVDFGSL
+1074 
-1083 KAGTYYYKV
+1083 
-1092 FATNATTTNFP
+1092 
-1103 VVEQKFTVSANGGT
+1103 
-1117 TSNTDTL
+1117 
-1124 SITGGTTVPN
+1124 
-1134 IKVGNTVV
+1134 
-1142 VQGTIQSKTSNIT
+1142 
-1155 SLTVGV
+1155 
-1161 FDQNQK
+1161 
-1167 LVTGKTVHP
+1167 
-1176 NVRTYNVHNL
+1176 
-1186 DYYVNFGDLKAGT
+1186 
-1199 YYYKVIATNGAYTNQ
+1199 
-1214 AVVNQKFTVSDGSST
+1214 
-1229 TTDKLSMTGGV
+1229 
-1240 TIPNIKVGNVVSIR
+1240 
-1254 GTVTSAS
+1254 
-1261 SNLKSVTV
+1261 
-1269 GVYDSNNNLVTGKT
+1269 
-1283 VAPNA
+1283 
-1288 KTYNVRNLDAYV
+1288 
-1300 SFGDLQAGTYYYR
+1300 
-1313 VFATNAANTNVAVVN
+1313 
-1328 QKFTVSDGSSTTTDK
+1328 
-1343 LSMTGGVTIPNIK
+1343 
-1356 VGNVVS
+1356 
-1362 IRGTVTSASSNLKSV
+1362 
-1377 TAGVYDS
+1377 
-1384 NNKLVTGKTATPN
+1384 
-1397 AKTYNVSNL
+1397 
-1406 DAYVDFGSLKAG
+1406 LKAG

-1502 KTVKPNAKS
+1502 KTAKPNAKS

-1559 AQNKDKLTLSGGT
+1559 AQSKDKLTLSGGT

-1578 VGKAVSIRGTVKSAT
+1578 VGKAVSIRGTVKSGT
-1593 SNITSLTVGVFSS
+1593 SNITSLTVGVFTS

-1640 TYYYSVIATNGSY
+1640 TYYYGVVATNSSY
-1653 QNQIVSYQKFTVT
+1653 QNQLVSYQKFKVPE
-1666 K
+1666 

>member
-1 MKASSEREWVLILN
+1 
-15 VKFYIISYIFLIVF
+15 
-29 VRILPPV
+29 
-36 LRKKSGRNLQQ
+36 
-47 SATEHIKQNALQK
+47 
-60 GRGIMKNQ
+60 MKNQ

-76 VFLALLSIQGTAMT
+76 VFLALLSVQGIAMT

-102 EQTEQV
+102 EQTEQM
-108 EEAVTETM
+108 EEAVTETL
-116 PEESAPSDFLSISS
+116 PQESLSSDTLSISS
-130 NDAIPDIIQGTPI
+130 NDAIPNIMQGTPI

-156 TVLTVGVYNAAG
+156 TVLTVGVYNDDG

-179 QVEYDLQNLND
+179 QTEYDLQNLND

-204 RVTASNATNQNYTVI
+204 RVIASNASNQNYTVI
-219 NQSFVVS
+219 HQDFVVS

-275 GVYDSKHKMVTGK
+275 GVYDSNHKMVTGK
-288 NAYPTASVFNVK
+288 NAYPTASTFNVK

-319 ITVTNGTHANYTV
+319 ITVTNGTHTNYTV
-332 VNQKFIVSSSSTATD
+332 VNQKFTVSSSNTTTD

-385 GVFDANNTLITG
+385 GVFDANNTMVTG
-397 NSASPNAKTY
+397 NSVSPNTKTY

-431 VTNAAHKDYEAV
+431 VTNAAHKDYVAV

-459 QIKMTNGVTIPN
+459 QIKITNGATIPN

-484 TSATSNITK
+484 TSATSNITR
-493 LIVGIYREDG
+493 LTVGIYRKDG

-516 SYDVSKIDP
+516 SYDVAKIDP

-531 LSAGTYYYKV
+531 LTAGTYYYKV

-558 TVSGGSTTTTDTLSM
+558 TVSDGSTATTDKLSITGGVTIPNIKVGNVVSIRGTVTSASSNLKSVTVGVYDSNNKLVTGKTVVPNAKTYNVRNLDAYVSFGDLKAGTYYYKVIATNGAYTNQAVVNQKFTVSDGSTATTDKLSI

-631 NLDAYVSFGNLKAGT
+631 NLDAYVSFGDLKAGTYYYKVFATNATTTNFPVVEQKFTVSANGGTTSADTLSITGGTTVPNIKVGNTVVVQGTVQSKTSNITSLTVGVFDQNQKLVTGKTVHPNARTYNVHNLDYYVNFGDLKAGTYYYKVIATNGAYTNQAVVNQKFTVSDGSTATTDKLSITGGVTIPNIKVGNVVSIRGTVTSASSNLKSVTVGVYDSNNKLVTGKTVAPHAKTYNVRNLDAYVSFGDLKAGT

-659 NVAVVNQKFTVS
+659 NVAVVNQKFTVL
-671 DGSSTTTDKLSITGG
+671 DGSTATTDTLSITGG

-737 YNIRNLDAYVSFGD
+737 YN
-751 LKAGT
+751 
-756 YYYKVIASNA
+756 
-766 ANTNVAIVNQ
+766 
-776 KFTVSDG
+776 
-783 SSTTT
+783 
-788 DKLSITGGVTIPN
+788 
-801 IKVGNVVSIRGTVTS
+801 
-816 ASSNLKS
+816 
-823 VTVGVYDSSNK
+823 
-834 LVTGKTV
+834 
-841 APNAKTYNV
+841 V
-850 RNLDAYVSFGDLKA
+850 RNLDAYVSFGD
-864 GTYYYKVIT
+864 
-873 SNAANTNVAVV
+873 
-884 NQKFTVSD
+884 
-892 GSSTTTDTLSI
+892 
-903 TGGVTIPNIKIGN
+903 
-916 VVSIRGTVT
+916 
-925 SASSNL
+925 
-931 KSVTVGVYD
+931 
-940 SNNKLVTGKTV
+940 
-951 APNAK
+951 
-956 TYNVRNLDAYVS
+956 
-968 FGDLKAGTYY
+968 
-978 YKVIASN
+978 
-985 AANTNVA
+985 
-992 VVNQKF
+992 
-998 TVSDGSSTTTTDTL
+998 
-1012 SITGGVTIPNIKVG
+1012 
-1026 NVVSIRGT
+1026 
-1034 VTSTSSNLKSVTV
+1034 
-1047 GVYDSNNKLVTGKT
+1047 
-1061 ATPNAKTYNIRNL
+1061 
-1074 DAYVDFGSL
+1074 
-1083 KAGTYYYKV
+1083 
-1092 FATNATTTNFP
+1092 
-1103 VVEQKFTVSANGGT
+1103 
-1117 TSNTDTL
+1117 
-1124 SITGGTTVPN
+1124 
-1134 IKVGNTVV
+1134 
-1142 VQGTIQSKTSNIT
+1142 
-1155 SLTVGV
+1155 
-1161 FDQNQK
+1161 
-1167 LVTGKTVHP
+1167 
-1176 NVRTYNVHNL
+1176 
-1186 DYYVNFGDLKAGT
+1186 
-1199 YYYKVIATNGAYTNQ
+1199 
-1214 AVVNQKFTVSDGSST
+1214 
-1229 TTDKLSMTGGV
+1229 
-1240 TIPNIKVGNVVSIR
+1240 
-1254 GTVTSAS
+1254 
-1261 SNLKSVTV
+1261 
-1269 GVYDSNNNLVTGKT
+1269 
-1283 VAPNA
+1283 
-1288 KTYNVRNLDAYV
+1288 
-1300 SFGDLQAGTYYYR
+1300 
-1313 VFATNAANTNVAVVN
+1313 
-1328 QKFTVSDGSSTTTDK
+1328 
-1343 LSMTGGVTIPNIK
+1343 
-1356 VGNVVS
+1356 
-1362 IRGTVTSASSNLKSV
+1362 
-1377 TAGVYDS
+1377 
-1384 NNKLVTGKTATPN
+1384 
-1397 AKTYNVSNL
+1397 
-1406 DAYVDFGSLKAG
+1406 LKAG

-1544 QLVNQAFQVKAKSGS
+1544 QLVNQAFQVKAKIGS
-1559 AQNKDKLTLSGGT
+1559 AQSKDTLTLSGGA

-1578 VGKAVSIRGTVKSAT
+1578 VGKAVSIRGTVKSGT
-1593 SNITSLTVGVFSS
+1593 SNITSLTVGVFTS

-1640 TYYYSVIATNGSY
+1640 TYYYGVIATNSSY

>member
-1 MKASSEREWVLILN
+1 
-15 VKFYIISYIFLIVF
+15 
-29 VRILPPV
+29 
-36 LRKKSGRNLQQ
+36 
-47 SATEHIKQNALQK
+47 
-60 GRGIMKNQ
+60 MKNQ
-68 NQVKVFVS
+68 NQIKVFVS

-90 GAAAMESVPLAT
+90 GAAAMVSTPDPT
-102 EQTEQV
+102 EQTKEV
-108 EEAVTETM
+108 VTEVL
-116 PEESAPSDFLSISS
+116 PEEYASADFLSISG
-130 NDAIPDIIQGTPI
+130 NDAIPNIIQGTPL
-143 AINGVVKSDFSKI
+143 AINGTVKSDFSKI

-204 RVTASNATNQNYTVI
+204 RVTASNATNQNYIVI
-219 NQSFVVS
+219 NQSFVIS
-226 SDPTVQVGAT
+226 SDPTVQVEAT

-275 GVYDSKHKMVTGK
+275 GVYDSNHKMVTGK

-319 ITVTNGTHANYTV
+319 IIVTNGTHTNYTV
-332 VNQKFIVSSSSTATD
+332 VNQKFTVSSSSTATD
-347 DSIKITNSATIPNI
+347 DSIKITNNATIPNI
-361 TVGKAVSIRG
+361 MVGKAVSIRG

-385 GVFDANNTLITG
+385 GVFDANNTLVTG

-443 NQKFTVSE
+443 NQKFIVSE

-503 TSVTGRTVVPNAK
+503 TSVTGRTIVPNAK

-558 TVSGGSTTTTDTLSM
+558 TVSDGSTTTTDKLSM

-618 KTVAPNAKTYNVR
+618 KTVAPNAKTYNIR
-631 NLDAYVSFGNLKAGT
+631 NLDAYVSFGDLSVGT
-646 YYYKVIASNAANT
+646 YSYKVIATNATHT
-659 NVAVVNQKFTVS
+659 NYAVVNQKFTVS
-671 DGSSTTTDKLSITGG
+671 ANGSQTADTLHITGG
-686 VTIPNI
+686 TSVPNITEGTSVVVKGTVSSAASNITSVTVGVYSASGNLITGKIVRPNAKTYDLRRLDAYVNFNLLTPGSYLYRVTVTNGTTSQHLVNQAFQVKAKSGSVQSQDKLTLSGGTTIPNI

-737 YNIRNLDAYVSFGD
+737 YN
-751 LKAGT
+751 
-756 YYYKVIASNA
+756 
-766 ANTNVAIVNQ
+766 
-776 KFTVSDG
+776 
-783 SSTTT
+783 
-788 DKLSITGGVTIPN
+788 
-801 IKVGNVVSIRGTVTS
+801 
-816 ASSNLKS
+816 
-823 VTVGVYDSSNK
+823 
-834 LVTGKTV
+834 
-841 APNAKTYNV
+841 V
-850 RNLDAYVSFGDLKA
+850 RNLDAYVSFGD
-864 GTYYYKVIT
+864 
-873 SNAANTNVAVV
+873 
-884 NQKFTVSD
+884 
-892 GSSTTTDTLSI
+892 
-903 TGGVTIPNIKIGN
+903 
-916 VVSIRGTVT
+916 
-925 SASSNL
+925 
-931 KSVTVGVYD
+931 
-940 SNNKLVTGKTV
+940 
-951 APNAK
+951 
-956 TYNVRNLDAYVS
+956 
-968 FGDLKAGTYY
+968 
-978 YKVIASN
+978 
-985 AANTNVA
+985 
-992 VVNQKF
+992 
-998 TVSDGSSTTTTDTL
+998 
-1012 SITGGVTIPNIKVG
+1012 
-1026 NVVSIRGT
+1026 
-1034 VTSTSSNLKSVTV
+1034 
-1047 GVYDSNNKLVTGKT
+1047 
-1061 ATPNAKTYNIRNL
+1061 
-1074 DAYVDFGSL
+1074 
-1083 KAGTYYYKV
+1083 
-1092 FATNATTTNFP
+1092 
-1103 VVEQKFTVSANGGT
+1103 
-1117 TSNTDTL
+1117 
-1124 SITGGTTVPN
+1124 
-1134 IKVGNTVV
+1134 
-1142 VQGTIQSKTSNIT
+1142 
-1155 SLTVGV
+1155 
-1161 FDQNQK
+1161 
-1167 LVTGKTVHP
+1167 
-1176 NVRTYNVHNL
+1176 
-1186 DYYVNFGDLKAGT
+1186 
-1199 YYYKVIATNGAYTNQ
+1199 
-1214 AVVNQKFTVSDGSST
+1214 
-1229 TTDKLSMTGGV
+1229 
-1240 TIPNIKVGNVVSIR
+1240 
-1254 GTVTSAS
+1254 
-1261 SNLKSVTV
+1261 
-1269 GVYDSNNNLVTGKT
+1269 
-1283 VAPNA
+1283 
-1288 KTYNVRNLDAYV
+1288 
-1300 SFGDLQAGTYYYR
+1300 
-1313 VFATNAANTNVAVVN
+1313 
-1328 QKFTVSDGSSTTTDK
+1328 
-1343 LSMTGGVTIPNIK
+1343 
-1356 VGNVVS
+1356 
-1362 IRGTVTSASSNLKSV
+1362 
-1377 TAGVYDS
+1377 
-1384 NNKLVTGKTATPN
+1384 
-1397 AKTYNVSNL
+1397 
-1406 DAYVDFGSLKAG
+1406 LKAG

-1502 KTVKPNAKS
+1502 KTAKPNAKS

-1559 AQNKDKLTLSGGT
+1559 AQSKDKLTLSGGT

-1578 VGKAVSIRGTVKSAT
+1578 VGKAVSIRGTVKSGT
-1593 SNITSLTVGVFSS
+1593 SNITSLTVGVFTS

-1640 TYYYSVIATNGSY
+1640 TYYYGVVATNSSY

>member
-1 MKASSEREWVLILN
+1 
-15 VKFYIISYIFLIVF
+15 
-29 VRILPPV
+29 
-36 LRKKSGRNLQQ
+36 
-47 SATEHIKQNALQK
+47 
-60 GRGIMKNQ
+60 MKNQ
-68 NQVKVFVS
+68 NQIKVFVS

-90 GAAAMESVPLAT
+90 GAAAMVSTPDPT
-102 EQTEQV
+102 EQTK
-108 EEAVTETM
+108 EAVTEVL
-116 PEESAPSDFLSISS
+116 PEEYAPADFLSISG
-130 NDAIPDIIQGTPI
+130 NDAIPNIIQGTPL
-143 AINGVVKSDFSKI
+143 AINGTVKSDFSKI

-204 RVTASNATNQNYTVI
+204 RVTASNATNQNYIVI
-219 NQSFVVS
+219 NQSFVIS
-226 SDPTVQVGAT
+226 SDPTVQVEAT

-275 GVYDSKHKMVTGK
+275 GVYDSNHKMVTGK

-319 ITVTNGTHANYTV
+319 ITVTNGTHTNYTV
-332 VNQKFIVSSSSTATD
+332 VNQKFTVSSSSTATD
-347 DSIKITNSATIPNI
+347 DSIKITNNATIPNI
-361 TVGKAVSIRG
+361 MVGKAVSIRG

-385 GVFDANNTLITG
+385 GVFDANNTLVTG

-431 VTNAAHKDYEAV
+431 VTNAAHKNYEAV
-443 NQKFTVSE
+443 NQKFIVSE

-558 TVSGGSTTTTDTLSM
+558 TVSDGSTTTTDKLSM

-582 KVGNVVSIR
+582 KV
-591 GTVTSASSNLKSV
+591 
-604 TVGVYDSNNKLVTG
+604 
-618 KTVAPNAKTYNVR
+618 
-631 NLDAYVSFGNLKAGT
+631 
-646 YYYKVIASNAANT
+646 
-659 NVAVVNQKFTVS
+659 
-671 DGSSTTTDKLSITGG
+671 
-686 VTIPNI
+686 
-692 KVGNVVSIR
+692 
-701 GTVTSAS
+701 
-708 SNLKSVTVG
+708 
-717 VYDSNN
+717 
-723 KLVTGKTATPNAKT
+723 
-737 YNIRNLDAYVSFGD
+737 
-751 LKAGT
+751 
-756 YYYKVIASNA
+756 
-766 ANTNVAIVNQ
+766 
-776 KFTVSDG
+776 
-783 SSTTT
+783 
-788 DKLSITGGVTIPN
+788 
-801 IKVGNVVSIRGTVTS
+801 
-816 ASSNLKS
+816 
-823 VTVGVYDSSNK
+823 
-834 LVTGKTV
+834 
-841 APNAKTYNV
+841 
-850 RNLDAYVSFGDLKA
+850 
-864 GTYYYKVIT
+864 
-873 SNAANTNVAVV
+873 
-884 NQKFTVSD
+884 
-892 GSSTTTDTLSI
+892 
-903 TGGVTIPNIKIGN
+903 GN

-998 TVSDGSSTTTTDTL
+998 TVSDGST
-1012 SITGGVTIPNIKVG
+1012 
-1026 NVVSIRGT
+1026 
-1034 VTSTSSNLKSVTV
+1034 
-1047 GVYDSNNKLVTGKT
+1047 
-1061 ATPNAKTYNIRNL
+1061 
-1074 DAYVDFGSL
+1074 
-1083 KAGTYYYKV
+1083 
-1092 FATNATTTNFP
+1092 
-1103 VVEQKFTVSANGGT
+1103 
-1117 TSNTDTL
+1117 
-1124 SITGGTTVPN
+1124 
-1134 IKVGNTVV
+1134 
-1142 VQGTIQSKTSNIT
+1142 
-1155 SLTVGV
+1155 
-1161 FDQNQK
+1161 
-1167 LVTGKTVHP
+1167 
-1176 NVRTYNVHNL
+1176 
-1186 DYYVNFGDLKAGT
+1186 
-1199 YYYKVIATNGAYTNQ
+1199 
-1214 AVVNQKFTVSDGSST
+1214 T

-1269 GVYDSNNNLVTGKT
+1269 GVYDSNNKLVTGKT

-1288 KTYNVRNLDAYV
+1288 KTYNIRNLDAYV
-1300 SFGDLQAGTYYYR
+1300 SFGDLSVGTYSYK
-1313 VFATNAANTNVAVVN
+1313 VIATNATHTNYAVVN
-1328 QKFTVSDGSSTTTDK
+1328 QKFTVSANGSQTADTLHITGGTSVPNITEGTSVVVKGTVSSAASNITSVTVGVYSASGNLITGKTVRPNAKTYDLRRLDAYVNFNLLTPGSYLYRVTVTNGTTSQHLVNQAFQVKAKSGSVQSQDK
-1343 LSMTGGVTIPNIK
+1343 LTLSGGTTIPNIK

-1377 TAGVYDS
+1377 TVGVYDS
-1384 NNKLVTGKTATPN
+1384 NNKLVTGKTVAPN
-1397 AKTYNVSNL
+1397 AKTYNVRNL
-1406 DAYVDFGSLKAG
+1406 DAYVSFGDLKAG

-1502 KTVKPNAKS
+1502 KTAKPNAKS

-1559 AQNKDKLTLSGGT
+1559 AQSKDKLTLSGGT

-1578 VGKAVSIRGTVKSAT
+1578 VGKAVSIRGTVKSGT
-1593 SNITSLTVGVFSS
+1593 SNITSLTVGVFTS

-1632 NFNLLSPD
+1632 NFNLLFPD
-1640 TYYYSVIATNGSY
+1640 TYYYGVVATNSSY

>member
-1 MKASSEREWVLILN
+1 MKASSEREWVLVLN

-47 SATEHIKQNALQK
+47 SATEHIEQNALQK

-102 EQTEQV
+102 EQTEQM

-116 PEESAPSDFLSISS
+116 PEESLSSDALSISS

-204 RVTASNATNQNYTVI
+204 RVTASNATNQNYIVI

-275 GVYDSKHKMVTGK
+275 GVYDSNHKMVTGK

-319 ITVTNGTHANYTV
+319 ITVTNGTHTNYTV
-332 VNQKFIVSSSSTATD
+332 VNQKFTVSSSSTATD
-347 DSIKITNSATIPNI
+347 DSIKITNNATIPNI
-361 TVGKAVSIRG
+361 MVGKAVSIRG

-385 GVFDANNTLITG
+385 GVFDANNTLVTG

-503 TSVTGRTVVPNAK
+503 TSITGRTVVPNAK

-558 TVSGGSTTTTDTLSM
+558 IVSGGSSTTTDTLSI

-631 NLDAYVSFGNLKAGT
+631 NLDAYVSFGDLKTGT

-671 DGSSTTTDKLSITGG
+671 DGSTTTTDTLSITGG

-737 YNIRNLDAYVSFGD
+737 YN
-751 LKAGT
+751 
-756 YYYKVIASNA
+756 
-766 ANTNVAIVNQ
+766 
-776 KFTVSDG
+776 
-783 SSTTT
+783 
-788 DKLSITGGVTIPN
+788 
-801 IKVGNVVSIRGTVTS
+801 
-816 ASSNLKS
+816 
-823 VTVGVYDSSNK
+823 
-834 LVTGKTV
+834 
-841 APNAKTYNV
+841 V
-850 RNLDAYVSFGDLKA
+850 RNLDAYVSFGD
-864 GTYYYKVIT
+864 
-873 SNAANTNVAVV
+873 
-884 NQKFTVSD
+884 
-892 GSSTTTDTLSI
+892 
-903 TGGVTIPNIKIGN
+903 
-916 VVSIRGTVT
+916 
-925 SASSNL
+925 
-931 KSVTVGVYD
+931 
-940 SNNKLVTGKTV
+940 
-951 APNAK
+951 
-956 TYNVRNLDAYVS
+956 
-968 FGDLKAGTYY
+968 
-978 YKVIASN
+978 
-985 AANTNVA
+985 
-992 VVNQKF
+992 
-998 TVSDGSSTTTTDTL
+998 
-1012 SITGGVTIPNIKVG
+1012 
-1026 NVVSIRGT
+1026 
-1034 VTSTSSNLKSVTV
+1034 
-1047 GVYDSNNKLVTGKT
+1047 
-1061 ATPNAKTYNIRNL
+1061 
-1074 DAYVDFGSL
+1074 
-1083 KAGTYYYKV
+1083 
-1092 FATNATTTNFP
+1092 
-1103 VVEQKFTVSANGGT
+1103 
-1117 TSNTDTL
+1117 
-1124 SITGGTTVPN
+1124 
-1134 IKVGNTVV
+1134 
-1142 VQGTIQSKTSNIT
+1142 
-1155 SLTVGV
+1155 
-1161 FDQNQK
+1161 
-1167 LVTGKTVHP
+1167 
-1176 NVRTYNVHNL
+1176 
-1186 DYYVNFGDLKAGT
+1186 
-1199 YYYKVIATNGAYTNQ
+1199 
-1214 AVVNQKFTVSDGSST
+1214 
-1229 TTDKLSMTGGV
+1229 
-1240 TIPNIKVGNVVSIR
+1240 
-1254 GTVTSAS
+1254 
-1261 SNLKSVTV
+1261 
-1269 GVYDSNNNLVTGKT
+1269 
-1283 VAPNA
+1283 
-1288 KTYNVRNLDAYV
+1288 
-1300 SFGDLQAGTYYYR
+1300 
-1313 VFATNAANTNVAVVN
+1313 
-1328 QKFTVSDGSSTTTDK
+1328 
-1343 LSMTGGVTIPNIK
+1343 
-1356 VGNVVS
+1356 
-1362 IRGTVTSASSNLKSV
+1362 
-1377 TAGVYDS
+1377 
-1384 NNKLVTGKTATPN
+1384 
-1397 AKTYNVSNL
+1397 
-1406 DAYVDFGSLKAG
+1406 LKAG

-1502 KTVKPNAKS
+1502 KTAKPNAKS

-1559 AQNKDKLTLSGGT
+1559 AQSKDKLTLSGGA

-1578 VGKAVSIRGTVKSAT
+1578 VGKAVSIRGTVKSGT

-1640 TYYYSVIATNGSY
+1640 TYYYGVVATNSSY

>member
-1 MKASSEREWVLILN
+1 
-15 VKFYIISYIFLIVF
+15 
-29 VRILPPV
+29 
-36 LRKKSGRNLQQ
+36 
-47 SATEHIKQNALQK
+47 
-60 GRGIMKNQ
+60 MKNQ
-68 NQVKVFVS
+68 NQIKVFVS

-90 GAAAMESVPLAT
+90 GAAAMVSTPDPT
-102 EQTEQV
+102 EQTK
-108 EEAVTETM
+108 EAVTEVL
-116 PEESAPSDFLSISS
+116 PEEYASADFLSISG
-130 NDAIPDIIQGTPI
+130 NDAIPNIIQGTPL
-143 AINGVVKSDFSKI
+143 AINGTVKSDFSKI

-204 RVTASNATNQNYTVI
+204 RVTASNATNQNYIVI
-219 NQSFVVS
+219 NQSFVIS
-226 SDPTVQVGAT
+226 SDPTVQVEAT

-275 GVYDSKHKMVTGK
+275 GVYDSNHKMVTGK

-319 ITVTNGTHANYTV
+319 IIVTNGTHMNYTV
-332 VNQKFIVSSSSTATD
+332 VNQKFTVSSSSTATD
-347 DSIKITNSATIPNI
+347 DSIKITNNATIPNI
-361 TVGKAVSIRG
+361 MVGKAVSIRG

-385 GVFDANNTLITG
+385 GVFDANNTLVTG

-443 NQKFTVSE
+443 NQKFIVSE

-503 TSVTGRTVVPNAK
+503 TSVTGRTIVPNAK

-531 LSAGTYYYKV
+531 LSSGTYYYKI

-558 TVSGGSTTTTDTLSM
+558 TVSDGSTTTTDKLSM
-573 TGGVTIPNI
+573 TGGVTISNI
-582 KVGNVVSIR
+582 KV
-591 GTVTSASSNLKSV
+591 
-604 TVGVYDSNNKLVTG
+604 
-618 KTVAPNAKTYNVR
+618 
-631 NLDAYVSFGNLKAGT
+631 
-646 YYYKVIASNAANT
+646 
-659 NVAVVNQKFTVS
+659 
-671 DGSSTTTDKLSITGG
+671 
-686 VTIPNI
+686 
-692 KVGNVVSIR
+692 
-701 GTVTSAS
+701 
-708 SNLKSVTVG
+708 
-717 VYDSNN
+717 
-723 KLVTGKTATPNAKT
+723 
-737 YNIRNLDAYVSFGD
+737 
-751 LKAGT
+751 
-756 YYYKVIASNA
+756 
-766 ANTNVAIVNQ
+766 
-776 KFTVSDG
+776 
-783 SSTTT
+783 
-788 DKLSITGGVTIPN
+788 
-801 IKVGNVVSIRGTVTS
+801 
-816 ASSNLKS
+816 
-823 VTVGVYDSSNK
+823 
-834 LVTGKTV
+834 
-841 APNAKTYNV
+841 
-850 RNLDAYVSFGDLKA
+850 
-864 GTYYYKVIT
+864 
-873 SNAANTNVAVV
+873 
-884 NQKFTVSD
+884 
-892 GSSTTTDTLSI
+892 
-903 TGGVTIPNIKIGN
+903 GN

-998 TVSDGSSTTTTDTL
+998 TVSDGSTTTTDTL
-1012 SITGGVTIPNIKVG
+1012 SI
-1026 NVVSIRGT
+1026 
-1034 VTSTSSNLKSVTV
+1034 
-1047 GVYDSNNKLVTGKT
+1047 
-1061 ATPNAKTYNIRNL
+1061 
-1074 DAYVDFGSL
+1074 
-1083 KAGTYYYKV
+1083 
-1092 FATNATTTNFP
+1092 
-1103 VVEQKFTVSANGGT
+1103 
-1117 TSNTDTL
+1117 
-1124 SITGGTTVPN
+1124 
-1134 IKVGNTVV
+1134 
-1142 VQGTIQSKTSNIT
+1142 
-1155 SLTVGV
+1155 
-1161 FDQNQK
+1161 
-1167 LVTGKTVHP
+1167 
-1176 NVRTYNVHNL
+1176 
-1186 DYYVNFGDLKAGT
+1186 
-1199 YYYKVIATNGAYTNQ
+1199 
-1214 AVVNQKFTVSDGSST
+1214 
-1229 TTDKLSMTGGV
+1229 TGGV

-1269 GVYDSNNNLVTGKT
+1269 GVYDSNNKLVTGKT
-1283 VAPNA
+1283 ATPNA

-1300 SFGDLQAGTYYYR
+1300 SFGD
-1313 VFATNAANTNVAVVN
+1313 
-1328 QKFTVSDGSSTTTDK
+1328 
-1343 LSMTGGVTIPNIK
+1343 
-1356 VGNVVS
+1356 
-1362 IRGTVTSASSNLKSV
+1362 
-1377 TAGVYDS
+1377 
-1384 NNKLVTGKTATPN
+1384 
-1397 AKTYNVSNL
+1397 
-1406 DAYVDFGSLKAG
+1406 LKAG

-1502 KTVKPNAKS
+1502 KTAKPNAKS

-1537 SNGTKTQ
+1537 TNGTTSQ
-1544 QLVNQAFQVKAKSGS
+1544 HLVNQAFQVKEKGGS
-1559 AQNKDKLTLSGGT
+1559 AQSKDKLTLSGGT

-1578 VGKAVSIRGTVKSAT
+1578 VGKAVSIRGTVKSGT
-1593 SNITSLTVGVFSS
+1593 SNITSLTVGVFTS

-1640 TYYYSVIATNGSY
+1640 TYYYGVVATNSSY
-1653 QNQIVSYQKFTVT
+1653 QNQIVSYQKFKVT
-1666 K
+1666 E

>member
-1 MKASSEREWVLILN
+1 
-15 VKFYIISYIFLIVF
+15 
-29 VRILPPV
+29 
-36 LRKKSGRNLQQ
+36 
-47 SATEHIKQNALQK
+47 
-60 GRGIMKNQ
+60 MKNQ
-68 NQVKVFVS
+68 NQIKVFVS

-90 GAAAMESVPLAT
+90 GAAAMVSTPDPT
-102 EQTEQV
+102 EQTK
-108 EEAVTETM
+108 EAVTEVL
-116 PEESAPSDFLSISS
+116 PEEYAPADFLSISG
-130 NDAIPDIIQGTPI
+130 NDAIPNIIQGTPL
-143 AINGVVKSDFSKI
+143 AINGTVKSDFSKI

-204 RVTASNATNQNYTVI
+204 RVTASNATNQNYIVI

-275 GVYDSKHKMVTGK
+275 GVYDSNHKMVTGK

-319 ITVTNGTHANYTV
+319 ITVTNGTHTNYTV
-332 VNQKFIVSSSSTATD
+332 VNQKFTVSSSSSTATD
-347 DSIKITNSATIPNI
+347 DSIKITNNATIPNI
-361 TVGKAVSIRG
+361 MVGKAVSIRG

-385 GVFDANNTLITG
+385 GVFDANNTLVTG
-397 NSASPNAKTY
+397 NSASPNAKIY

-443 NQKFTVSE
+443 NQKFIVSE

-558 TVSGGSTTTTDTLSM
+558 TVSDGSTTTTDKLSI

-618 KTVAPNAKTYNVR
+618 KTVAPNAKTYNIR
-631 NLDAYVSFGNLKAGT
+631 NLDAYVSFGDLKAGT

-671 DGSSTTTDKLSITGG
+671 DGSTTTTDKLSMTGG

-692 KVGNVVSIR
+692 KV
-701 GTVTSAS
+701 
-708 SNLKSVTVG
+708 
-717 VYDSNN
+717 
-723 KLVTGKTATPNAKT
+723 
-737 YNIRNLDAYVSFGD
+737 
-751 LKAGT
+751 
-756 YYYKVIASNA
+756 
-766 ANTNVAIVNQ
+766 
-776 KFTVSDG
+776 
-783 SSTTT
+783 
-788 DKLSITGGVTIPN
+788 
-801 IKVGNVVSIRGTVTS
+801 
-816 ASSNLKS
+816 
-823 VTVGVYDSSNK
+823 
-834 LVTGKTV
+834 
-841 APNAKTYNV
+841 
-850 RNLDAYVSFGDLKA
+850 
-864 GTYYYKVIT
+864 
-873 SNAANTNVAVV
+873 
-884 NQKFTVSD
+884 
-892 GSSTTTDTLSI
+892 
-903 TGGVTIPNIKIGN
+903 GN

-998 TVSDGSSTTTTDTL
+998 TVSDGSTTTTDKL

-1034 VTSTSSNLKSVTV
+1034 VTSASSNLKSVTV

-1061 ATPNAKTYNIRNL
+1061 VAPNAKTYNVRNLDAYVSFGDLKAGTYYYKVIASNAANTNVAVVNQKFTVSDGSTTTTDKLSMTGGVTIPNIKVGNVVSIRGTVTSASSNLKSVTVGVYDSNNKLVTGKTVAPHAKTYNVRNL

-1117 TSNTDTL
+1117 TSADTL

-1142 VQGTIQSKTSNIT
+1142 VQGTVQSKTSNIT
-1155 SLTVGV
+1155 SLTIGV

-1176 NVRTYNVHNL
+1176 NARTYNVHNL

-1214 AVVNQKFTVSDGSST
+1214 AVVNQKFTVSDGSTT
-1229 TTDKLSMTGGV
+1229 TTDKLSITGGV

-1269 GVYDSNNNLVTGKT
+1269 GVYDSNNKLVTGKT
-1283 VAPNA
+1283 ATPNA

-1300 SFGDLQAGTYYYR
+1300 SFGD
-1313 VFATNAANTNVAVVN
+1313 
-1328 QKFTVSDGSSTTTDK
+1328 
-1343 LSMTGGVTIPNIK
+1343 
-1356 VGNVVS
+1356 
-1362 IRGTVTSASSNLKSV
+1362 
-1377 TAGVYDS
+1377 
-1384 NNKLVTGKTATPN
+1384 
-1397 AKTYNVSNL
+1397 
-1406 DAYVDFGSLKAG
+1406 LKAG

-1502 KTVKPNAKS
+1502 KTAKPNAKS

-1559 AQNKDKLTLSGGT
+1559 AQSKDKLTLSGGT

-1578 VGKAVSIRGTVKSAT
+1578 VGKAVSIRGTVKSGT
-1593 SNITSLTVGVFSS
+1593 SNITSLTVGVFTS

-1640 TYYYSVIATNGSY
+1640 TYYYGVVATNSSY